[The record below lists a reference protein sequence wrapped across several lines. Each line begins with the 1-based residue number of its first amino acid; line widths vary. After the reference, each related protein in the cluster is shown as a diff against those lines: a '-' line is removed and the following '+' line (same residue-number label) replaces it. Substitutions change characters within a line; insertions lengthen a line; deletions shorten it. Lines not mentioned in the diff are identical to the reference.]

1 MATAGND
8 MNVALRVQTDLAQ
21 AAQEIKQLRAQLDAV
36 GTSAAKAAQGQTQ
49 GSASGTQAS
58 KENTKAAKETNAAL
72 QAQAQAARE
81 AAKAQQLA
89 AQQAAQAQKQ
99 AAKAAA
105 EATAELEKQRKAAEK
120 KALAEANAAAKAAA
134 KAGRTE
140 ANLKK
145 NADRMLPAQ
154 MTDIGVGLATGQ
166 SPLMV
171 ALQQGGQLKDMYG
184 GITPALTAVG
194 KATLALVNP
203 TTVALG
209 AVTAL
214 GAAWYQG
221 AKEGE
226 AFTAAIL
233 MNGNAAGTTT
243 SQLTS
248 TSQAVGRVTGS
259 YSLAIE
265 ATREL
270 AATGRVANAQ
280 LSLAAQATVGMAQV
294 GAAAVSDMTA
304 KFAELGKSPV
314 EASRKLN
321 EQYNY
326 LTASVYEQIKALEE
340 QGRKE
345 DAAALAQRTYAQA
358 MTDRVAEVKSQLNA
372 LGRAFNW
379 VGEQAGGM
387 WNAMKNIG
395 RASPLADQ
403 LAEAQKEYATL
414 VTAANN
420 SSKIAG
426 FFGIQGVDTTK
437 QARQEALAEVVRI
450 QKQITVEERKAATA
464 AQRASDSSA
473 RMTASDSWDA
483 RAKSLRKWDKQL
495 EDEIETIQKQ
505 GKLLGKT
512 EEAINT
518 QIAAA
523 RDKLTPKTATKVN
536 PVDTAFQTQLQQLTQ
551 ARAAAEQGLANAQ
564 ANVGSTQE
572 QATAKLEAWLSVN
585 QHALKL
591 DAVRIAQLRSL
602 AQQTD
607 AATEAAKTLQ
617 DARAR
622 AERIT
627 SGMASVD
634 SALAQATGR
643 TVDAE
648 IARIQER
655 YRKLRQDLQTEG
667 NTEGLVKLDKL
678 IDVETAKAQLQDLQ
692 RQVELVFGNQSRQE
706 QTLQLSVTAGLTSEL
721 DAKRQI
727 LEMNTRTADQIAA
740 LLPRMQELAAI
751 TGDPSM
757 AAGLADM
764 ELRVQGLRTQ
774 ANELKNTFS
783 DALGNSF
790 ANALESLAD
799 GTATLGDAVR
809 GFVADLAKG
818 MAQWASQQL
827 AMQAT
832 SSLMGMVGGGAQAAA
847 DAAGSAASSAAIT
860 AASATGAATLGAGIT
875 TGGSVAALE
884 MSSAITAAGTV
895 AAQTIATAMA
905 AAAASQAGSGIATG
919 LANMAGSGFSSGG
932 WTGPGGKFQPA
943 GIVHAGEFVHRQE
956 VVRQPGAM
964 AFLSEFNRVGMAA
977 LKGWQGYADGGLVVP
992 GAHSGV
998 PTSANFQP
1006 ATVNVG
1012 GSTVDNRL
1020 QLNLIDDPDRI
1031 ASMAFG
1037 SRQGQEAFTVMLSR
1051 NPAKFRQLLGV
1062 GN

>member
-1 MATAGND
+1 MATAGKQ
-8 MNVALRVQTDLAQ
+8 MEVALRVQADLAEALQ
-21 AAQEIKQLRAQLDAV
+21 QVKAMRAELDGMRNAGSRVNTASKAVEQLATTTKA
-36 GTSAAKAAQGQTQ
+36 TAKASQATAQADKAAT
-49 GSASGTQAS
+49 ATS
-58 KENTKAAKETNAAL
+58 KQRAAAAKETAAAL
-72 QAQAQAARE
+72 RAQAE
-81 AAKAQQLA
+81 
-89 AQQAAQAQKQ
+89 
-99 AAKAAA
+99 
-105 EATAELEKQRKAAEK
+105 AEK
-120 KALAEANAAAKAAA
+120 KALAEANKAAEAAAK
-134 KAGRTE
+134 E
-140 ANLKK
+140 ARKQANMRKQ
-145 NADRMLPAQ
+145 ADRMLPAQ
-154 MTDIGVGLATGQ
+154 MTDITVGLATGQ

-184 GITPALTAVG
+184 GVAPAIAAVT

-209 AVTAL
+209 AVAAL
-214 GAAWYQG
+214 GTAWYQG
-221 AKEGE
+221 AKESE

-294 GAAAVSDMTA
+294 GAAAVGEMTA

-314 EASRKLN
+314 QASRKLN

-358 MTDRVAEVKSQLNA
+358 MTDRVAEVKAQLNA

-387 WNAMKNIG
+387 WNAVKNIG

-450 QKQITVEERKAATA
+450 QKQITAEERKAANA
-464 AQRASDSSA
+464 AKQAADAQARIDASDA
-473 RMTASDSWDA
+473 WDGRKKRLRSW
-483 RAKSLRKWDKQL
+483 REQL
-495 EDEIETIQKQ
+495 ADEVKLIQEQ

-512 EEAINT
+512 QKEIDE
-518 QIAAA
+518 QLAAA
-523 RDKLTPKTATKVN
+523 REKYTPKTSGAN
-536 PVDTAFQTQLQQLTQ
+536 PVDSAFQAQLQQLTQ
-551 ARAAAEQGLANAQ
+551 ARAAAEQALANAQ
-564 ANVGSTQE
+564 ANVASSQE
-572 QATAKLEAWLSVN
+572 QATVKLQAWLSTN

-591 DAVRIAQLRSL
+591 DATRIAQLRSL

-607 AATEAAKTLQ
+607 AAVAATKALQ

-627 SGMASVD
+627 QGMASVD
-634 SALAQATGR
+634 AALAQATGR
-643 TVDAE
+643 AVDAE
-648 IARIQER
+648 IGRIKER
-655 YRKLRQDLQTEG
+655 YRKLREDLQAEGKTED
-667 NTEGLVKLDKL
+667 LVKLDRL
-678 IDVETAKAQLQDLQ
+678 IDIETARAQLQQLQ
-692 RQVELVFGNQSRQE
+692 REVEQVFSNHSRTEQS
-706 QTLQLSVTAGLTSEL
+706 LQLNVTAGLTSEL
-721 DAKRQI
+721 QAKRQI
-727 LEMNTRTADQIAA
+727 LDLNTRTADQIAA

-751 TGDPSM
+751 TGDPSL

-809 GFVADLAKG
+809 GFVADLASA
-818 MAQWASQQL
+818 MAQWAAQQL
-827 AMQAT
+827 AMR
-832 SSLMGMVGGGAQAAA
+832 
-847 DAAGSAASSAAIT
+847 AASSIMGMFGAGAG
-860 AASATGAATLGAGIT
+860 AASG
-875 TGGSVAALE
+875 
-884 MSSAITAAGTV
+884 
-895 AAQTIATAMA
+895 A
-905 AAAASQAGSGIATG
+905 AAAIP
-919 LANMAGSGFSSGG
+919 GFASGG
-932 WTGPGGKFQPA
+932 YTGPGGKYQPA
-943 GIVHAGEFVHRQE
+943 GVVHAGEFVNRQE
-956 VVRQPGAM
+956 VVRQPGAL

-977 LKGWQGYADGGLVVP
+977 LKGWQGYADGGLVVS

-998 PTSANFQP
+998 PTNANFQP

-1012 GSTVDNRL
+1012 GSTIDNRL

-1037 SRQGQEAFTVMLSR
+1037 SRQGEEAFTVMLSR

-1062 GN
+1062 

>member
-134 KAGRTE
+134 KAARTE
-140 ANLKK
+140 GNLKK

-209 AVTAL
+209 AVAAL
-214 GAAWYQG
+214 GTAWYQG
-221 AKEGE
+221 AKESE

-294 GAAAVSDMTA
+294 GAAAVGDMTT

-345 DAAALAQRTYAQA
+345 EAAALAQRTFGQA
-358 MTDRVAEVKSQLNA
+358 MVDRSNEVKAELNA
-372 LGRAFNW
+372 LGLAFNW
-379 VGEQAGGM
+379 MGEQAGWA
-387 WNAMKNIG
+387 WNKIKNIG
-395 RASPLADQ
+395 RADTGDEIIEA
-403 LAEAQKEYATL
+403 AQKQVDFLRKRLEIMQSRGLATGNL
-414 VTAANN
+414 GAKLAAAEGNLAAEQAKKTAN
-420 SSKIAG
+420 
-426 FFGIQGVDTTK
+426 
-437 QARQEALAEVVRI
+437 ELAA
-450 QKQITVEERKAATA
+450 QDKAAKA
-464 AQRASDSSA
+464 AREKETIA
-473 RMTASDSWDA
+473 ASDSWDA

-648 IARIQER
+648 IARIKER
-655 YRKLRQDLQTEG
+655 YRKLREDLQAEG

-809 GFVADLAKG
+809 GFVADLAKA
-818 MAQWASQQL
+818 MAQWAAQQL
-827 AMQAT
+827 AMR
-832 SSLMGMVGGGAQAAA
+832 
-847 DAAGSAASSAAIT
+847 AASSIM
-860 AASATGAATLGAGIT
+860 GMFG
-875 TGGSVAALE
+875 
-884 MSSAITAAGTV
+884 
-895 AAQTIATAMA
+895 ATAV
-905 AAAASQAGSGIATG
+905 
-919 LANMAGSGFSSGG
+919 GFSSGG
-932 WTGPGGKFQPA
+932 YTGHGGKYQPA
-943 GIVHAGEFVHRQE
+943 GTVHKGEFVHRQE
-956 VVRQPGAM
+956 VVRQPGAL

-1037 SRQGQEAFTVMLSR
+1037 SRQGEEAFTVMLSR

>member
-36 GTSAAKAAQGQTQ
+36 GTAGAKVGAGSKGLNQLGAASSAAAKATQTQ
-49 GSASGTQAS
+49 TQAS
-58 KENTKAAKETNAAL
+58 ISA
-72 QAQAQAARE
+72 
-81 AAKAQQLA
+81 
-89 AQQAAQAQKQ
+89 
-99 AAKAAA
+99 AAA
-105 EATAELEKQRKAAEK
+105 EKQRTTSTKGTTEALKAQAEAQR
-120 KALAEANAAAKAAA
+120 KALAEANKAAAAAAKAA
-134 KAGRTE
+134 RTE

-209 AVTAL
+209 AVAAL
-214 GAAWYQG
+214 GTAWYQG
-221 AKEGE
+221 AKESE

-294 GAAAVSDMTA
+294 GAAAVGDMTA

-358 MTDRVAEVKSQLNA
+358 MTERVAEVKSQLNA

-379 VGEQAGGM
+379 AGEQASGM

-414 VTAANN
+414 ATAANN

-437 QARQEALAEVVRI
+437 QARQEALAEVERI
-450 QKQITVEERKAATA
+450 QKQITAEERKAASA

-473 RMTASDSWDA
+473 RMDASDGWDA
-483 RAKSLRKWDKQL
+483 RAKSLRTWREQL
-495 EDEIETIQKQ
+495 ADETKKIKEQ
-505 GKLLGKT
+505 GALLGKT
-512 EEAINT
+512 QAEIDT

-523 RDKLTPKTATKVN
+523 RDKLTPKTATKSN

-591 DAVRIAQLRSL
+591 DAVRIVQLRSL

-607 AATEAAKTLQ
+607 AATEAAKALQ

-648 IARIQER
+648 IARIKER
-655 YRKLRQDLQTEG
+655 YRKLREDLQAEG

-706 QTLQLSVTAGLTSEL
+706 QTLQLSVTAGMTSEL

-727 LEMNTRTADQIAA
+727 LEMNTRTADQVAA

-774 ANELKNTFS
+774 ANELKNAFS

-809 GFVADLAKG
+809 GFVADLVKA
-818 MAQWASQQL
+818 MAQWAAQQL
-827 AMQAT
+827 AMR
-832 SSLMGMVGGGAQAAA
+832 
-847 DAAGSAASSAAIT
+847 AASSIM
-860 AASATGAATLGAGIT
+860 GMFG
-875 TGGSVAALE
+875 
-884 MSSAITAAGTV
+884 
-895 AAQTIATAMA
+895 ATAV
-905 AAAASQAGSGIATG
+905 
-919 LANMAGSGFSSGG
+919 GFSSGG
-932 WTGPGGKFQPA
+932 YTGHGGKYQPA
-943 GIVHAGEFVHRQE
+943 GTVHKGEFVHRQE
-956 VVRQPGAM
+956 VVRQPGAL
-964 AFLSEFNRVGMAA
+964 AFLSEFNRVGMDA
-977 LKGWQGYADGGLVVP
+977 LKGWQGYADGGLVVG

-1062 GN
+1062 

>member
-1 MATAGND
+1 MATAD
-8 MNVALRVQTDLAQ
+8 KQMEVALRVQADLAEALQ
-21 AAQEIKQLRAQLDAV
+21 QVKAMRAELDGMRNAGSRVNTASKAVEQLATTTKA
-36 GTSAAKAAQGQTQ
+36 TAKASQATAQADKAAT
-49 GSASGTQAS
+49 ATS
-58 KENTKAAKETNAAL
+58 KQRAAAAKETAAAL
-72 QAQAQAARE
+72 RAQAE
-81 AAKAQQLA
+81 
-89 AQQAAQAQKQ
+89 
-99 AAKAAA
+99 
-105 EATAELEKQRKAAEK
+105 AEK
-120 KALAEANAAAKAAA
+120 KALAEANKAAEAAAK
-134 KAGRTE
+134 E
-140 ANLKK
+140 ARKQANMRKQ
-145 NADRMLPAQ
+145 ADRMLPAQ
-154 MTDIGVGLATGQ
+154 MTDITVGLATGQ

-184 GITPALTAVG
+184 GVAPAIAAVT

-209 AVTAL
+209 AVAAL
-214 GAAWYQG
+214 GTAWYQG
-221 AKEGE
+221 AKESE

-233 MNGNAAGTTT
+233 MNGNAAGTTA

-294 GAAAVSDMTA
+294 GAAAVGDMTA

-321 EQYNY
+321 EQYHY

-358 MTDRVAEVKSQLNA
+358 MTDRVAEAKAQLNA
-372 LGRAFNW
+372 LGRAFHW

-395 RASPLADQ
+395 RVRPLADQ

-420 SSKIAG
+420 SAKIAG

-450 QKQITVEERKAATA
+450 QKLITAEERKAANA
-464 AQRASDSSA
+464 AKQAADAQARMDASDA
-473 RMTASDSWDA
+473 WDG
-483 RAKSLRKWDKQL
+483 RAKSLRTWREQL
-495 EDEIETIQKQ
+495 ADETKKIKEQ
-505 GKLLGKT
+505 GALLGKT
-512 EEAINT
+512 QTEIDA
-518 QIAAA
+518 QIAAF

-536 PVDTAFQTQLQQLTQ
+536 PVDSAFQAQLQQLTQ
-551 ARAAAEQGLANAQ
+551 ARAAAEQALANAQ
-564 ANVGSTQE
+564 ANVASSQE
-572 QATAKLEAWLSVN
+572 QATVKLQAWLSTN

-591 DAVRIAQLRSL
+591 DATRIAQLRSL

-607 AATEAAKTLQ
+607 AAVAATKALQ

-627 SGMASVD
+627 QGMASVD
-634 SALAQATGR
+634 AALAQATGR
-643 TVDAE
+643 AVDAE
-648 IARIQER
+648 IGRIKER
-655 YRKLRQDLQTEG
+655 YRKLREDLQAEGKTED
-667 NTEGLVKLDKL
+667 LIKLDRL
-678 IDVETAKAQLQDLQ
+678 IDIETARAQLQQLQ
-692 RQVELVFGNQSRQE
+692 REVEQVFSNHSRTEQS
-706 QTLQLSVTAGLTSEL
+706 LQLNVTAGLTSEL
-721 DAKRQI
+721 QAKRQI
-727 LEMNTRTADQIAA
+727 LDLNTRTADQVSA

-751 TGDPSM
+751 TGDPSL

-774 ANELKNTFS
+774 ANELKNAFS

-809 GFVADLAKG
+809 GFVADLAKA
-818 MAQWASQQL
+818 MSQWAAQQL
-827 AMQAT
+827 AMR
-832 SSLMGMVGGGAQAAA
+832 
-847 DAAGSAASSAAIT
+847 AASSIM
-860 AASATGAATLGAGIT
+860 GMFG
-875 TGGSVAALE
+875 
-884 MSSAITAAGTV
+884 
-895 AAQTIATAMA
+895 ATAV
-905 AAAASQAGSGIATG
+905 
-919 LANMAGSGFSSGG
+919 GFSSGG
-932 WTGPGGKFQPA
+932 YTGHGGKYQPA
-943 GIVHAGEFVHRQE
+943 GTVHKGEFVHRQE
-956 VVRQPGAM
+956 VVRQPGAL

-1012 GSTVDNRL
+1012 GSTIDNRL

-1037 SRQGQEAFTVMLSR
+1037 SRQGEEAFTVMLSR

-1062 GN
+1062 

>member
-36 GTSAAKAAQGQTQ
+36 GTAGAKVGAGTKGLNQLGAASSAAAKASQTQ
-49 GSASGTQAS
+49 TQAS
-58 KENTKAAKETNAAL
+58 ASA
-72 QAQAQAARE
+72 
-81 AAKAQQLA
+81 
-89 AQQAAQAQKQ
+89 
-99 AAKAAA
+99 AAA
-105 EATAELEKQRKAAEK
+105 EKQRTTSTKGTTEALKAQAEAQR
-120 KALAEANAAAKAAA
+120 KALAEANKAAAAAAKAA
-134 KAGRTE
+134 RTE

-209 AVTAL
+209 AVAAL
-214 GAAWYQG
+214 GTAWYQG
-221 AKEGE
+221 AKESE

-248 TSQAVGRVTGS
+248 TSQAVGRFTGS

-294 GAAAVSDMTA
+294 GAAAVGDMTA

-450 QKQITVEERKAATA
+450 QKLITAEERKAATA

-473 RMTASDSWDA
+473 RMDASDGWDA
-483 RAKSLRKWDKQL
+483 RAKSLRTWREQL
-495 EDEIETIQKQ
+495 ADETKKIKEQ
-505 GKLLGKT
+505 GALLGKT
-512 EEAINT
+512 QTEIDA

-655 YRKLRQDLQTEG
+655 YRKLRQDLQAEG
-667 NTEGLVKLDKL
+667 NTEGLLKLDKL

-706 QTLQLSVTAGLTSEL
+706 QTLQLSVTAGMTSEL

-809 GFVADLAKG
+809 GFVADLAKA
-818 MAQWASQQL
+818 MAQWAAQQL
-827 AMQAT
+827 AMR
-832 SSLMGMVGGGAQAAA
+832 
-847 DAAGSAASSAAIT
+847 AASSIM
-860 AASATGAATLGAGIT
+860 GMFG
-875 TGGSVAALE
+875 
-884 MSSAITAAGTV
+884 
-895 AAQTIATAMA
+895 ATAV
-905 AAAASQAGSGIATG
+905 
-919 LANMAGSGFSSGG
+919 GFSSGG
-932 WTGPGGKFQPA
+932 YTGHGGKYQPA
-943 GIVHAGEFVHRQE
+943 GTVHKGEFVHRQE
-956 VVRQPGAM
+956 VVRQPGAL

-1037 SRQGQEAFTVMLSR
+1037 SRQGEEAFTVMLSR

>member
-1 MATAGND
+1 ME
-8 MNVALRVQTDLAQ
+8 VALRVQADLAEALQ
-21 AAQEIKQLRAQLDAV
+21 QVKAMRAELDGMRNAGSRVNTASKAVEQLATTTKA
-36 GTSAAKAAQGQTQ
+36 TAKASQATAQADKAAT
-49 GSASGTQAS
+49 ATS
-58 KENTKAAKETNAAL
+58 KQRAAAAKETAAAL
-72 QAQAQAARE
+72 RAQAE
-81 AAKAQQLA
+81 
-89 AQQAAQAQKQ
+89 
-99 AAKAAA
+99 
-105 EATAELEKQRKAAEK
+105 AEK
-120 KALAEANAAAKAAA
+120 KALAEANKAAEAAAK
-134 KAGRTE
+134 E
-140 ANLKK
+140 ARKQANMRKQ
-145 NADRMLPAQ
+145 ADRMLPAQ
-154 MTDIGVGLATGQ
+154 MTDITVGLATGQ

-184 GITPALTAVG
+184 GVAPAIAAVT

-209 AVTAL
+209 AVAAL
-214 GAAWYQG
+214 GTAWYQG
-221 AKEGE
+221 AKESE

-248 TSQAVGRVTGS
+248 TAQAVGRVTGS

-294 GAAAVSDMTA
+294 GAAAVGDMTA

-314 EASRKLN
+314 EASRKFN
-321 EQYNY
+321 EQYHY

-358 MTDRVAEVKSQLNA
+358 MTDRVAEVKRELNG
-372 LGRAFNW
+372 LGRALNW
-379 VGEQAGGM
+379 VSEQAGGM
-387 WNAMKNIG
+387 WDALKNIG
-395 RASPLADQ
+395 RSSTLQEQLAD
-403 LAEAQKEYATL
+403 LQKDYATL
-414 VTAANN
+414 VKGANN
-420 SSKIAG
+420 SAKIFG
-426 FFGIQGVDTTK
+426 FFGLDVDTTK
-437 QARQEALAEVVRI
+437 SARAEVLAQIAELQR
-450 QKQITVEERKAATA
+450 QITAEERKAANA
-464 AQRASDSSA
+464 AKQAADAQARMDASDA
-473 RMTASDSWDA
+473 WDG
-483 RAKSLRKWDKQL
+483 RAKSLRTWREQL
-495 EDEIETIQKQ
+495 ADETKKIKEQ
-505 GKLLGKT
+505 GALLGKT
-512 EEAINT
+512 QTEIDA
-518 QIAAA
+518 QIAAF

-536 PVDTAFQTQLQQLTQ
+536 PVDSAFQAQLQQLTQ
-551 ARAAAEQGLANAQ
+551 ARAAAEQALANAQ
-564 ANVGSTQE
+564 ANVASSQE
-572 QATAKLEAWLSVN
+572 QATVKLQAWLSTN

-591 DAVRIAQLRSL
+591 DATRIAQLRSL

-607 AATEAAKTLQ
+607 AAVAATKALQ

-627 SGMASVD
+627 QGMASVD
-634 SALAQATGR
+634 AALAQATGR
-643 TVDAE
+643 AVDAE
-648 IARIQER
+648 IGRIKER
-655 YRKLRQDLQTEG
+655 YRKLREDLQAEGKTED
-667 NTEGLVKLDKL
+667 LIKLDRL
-678 IDVETAKAQLQDLQ
+678 IDIETARAQLQQLQ
-692 RQVELVFGNQSRQE
+692 REVEQVFSNHSRTEQS
-706 QTLQLSVTAGLTSEL
+706 LQLNVTAGLTSEL
-721 DAKRQI
+721 QAKRQI
-727 LEMNTRTADQIAA
+727 LDLNTRTADQVSA

-751 TGDPSM
+751 TGDPSL

-774 ANELKNTFS
+774 ANELKNAFS

-809 GFVADLAKG
+809 GFVADLAKA
-818 MAQWASQQL
+818 MSQWAAQQL
-827 AMQAT
+827 AMR
-832 SSLMGMVGGGAQAAA
+832 
-847 DAAGSAASSAAIT
+847 AASSIM
-860 AASATGAATLGAGIT
+860 GMFG
-875 TGGSVAALE
+875 
-884 MSSAITAAGTV
+884 
-895 AAQTIATAMA
+895 ATAV
-905 AAAASQAGSGIATG
+905 
-919 LANMAGSGFSSGG
+919 GFSSGG
-932 WTGPGGKFQPA
+932 YTGHGGKYQPA
-943 GIVHAGEFVHRQE
+943 GTVHKGEFVHRQE
-956 VVRQPGAM
+956 VVRQPGAL

-1012 GSTVDNRL
+1012 GSTIDNRL

-1037 SRQGQEAFTVMLSR
+1037 SRQGEEAFTVMLSR

-1062 GN
+1062 

>member
-1 MATAGND
+1 MATAD
-8 MNVALRVQTDLAQ
+8 KQMEVALRVQADLAEALQ
-21 AAQEIKQLRAQLDAV
+21 QVKAMRAELDGMRNAGSRVNTASKAVEQLATTTKA
-36 GTSAAKAAQGQTQ
+36 TAKASQATAQADKAAT
-49 GSASGTQAS
+49 ATS
-58 KENTKAAKETNAAL
+58 KQRAAAAKETAAAL
-72 QAQAQAARE
+72 RAQAE
-81 AAKAQQLA
+81 
-89 AQQAAQAQKQ
+89 
-99 AAKAAA
+99 
-105 EATAELEKQRKAAEK
+105 AEK
-120 KALAEANAAAKAAA
+120 KALAEANKAAEAAAK
-134 KAGRTE
+134 E
-140 ANLKK
+140 ARKQANMRKQ
-145 NADRMLPAQ
+145 ADRMLPAQ
-154 MTDIGVGLATGQ
+154 MTDITVGLATGQ

-184 GITPALTAVG
+184 GVAPAIAAVT

-209 AVTAL
+209 AVAAL
-214 GAAWYQG
+214 GTAWYQG
-221 AKEGE
+221 AKESE

-294 GAAAVSDMTA
+294 GAAAVGDMTA

-321 EQYNY
+321 EQYHY

-358 MTDRVAEVKSQLNA
+358 MTDRVAEAKAQLNA
-372 LGRAFNW
+372 LGRAFHW

-395 RASPLADQ
+395 RVRPLADQ

-420 SSKIAG
+420 SAKIAG

-450 QKQITVEERKAATA
+450 QKLITAEERKAANA
-464 AQRASDSSA
+464 AKQAADAQA
-473 RMTASDSWDA
+473 RMEASDSWDA
-483 RAKSLRKWDKQL
+483 RAKSLRTWREQL
-495 EDEIETIQKQ
+495 ADETKKIKEQ
-505 GKLLGKT
+505 GALLGKT
-512 EEAINT
+512 QAEIDA
-518 QIAAA
+518 QIAAV
-523 RDKLTPKTATKVN
+523 RDKLTPQTATKVN

-572 QATAKLEAWLSVN
+572 QATVKLQAWLSTN

-591 DAVRIAQLRSL
+591 DATRIAQLRSL

-607 AATEAAKTLQ
+607 AAVAATKALQ

-648 IARIQER
+648 IARIKER
-655 YRKLRQDLQTEG
+655 YRKLRQDLQAEG

-692 RQVELVFGNQSRQE
+692 RQVELIFGSQSRQE
-706 QTLQLSVTAGLTSEL
+706 HTLQLSVTAGLTSEL

-774 ANELKNTFS
+774 ANELKNAFS

-809 GFVADLAKG
+809 GFVADLAKA
-818 MAQWASQQL
+818 MSQWAAQQL
-827 AMQAT
+827 AMR
-832 SSLMGMVGGGAQAAA
+832 
-847 DAAGSAASSAAIT
+847 AASSIM
-860 AASATGAATLGAGIT
+860 GMFG
-875 TGGSVAALE
+875 
-884 MSSAITAAGTV
+884 
-895 AAQTIATAMA
+895 ATAV
-905 AAAASQAGSGIATG
+905 
-919 LANMAGSGFSSGG
+919 GFSSGG
-932 WTGPGGKFQPA
+932 YTGHGGKYQPA
-943 GIVHAGEFVHRQE
+943 GTVHKGEFVHRQE
-956 VVRQPGAM
+956 VVRQPGAL

-1012 GSTVDNRL
+1012 GSTIDNRL

-1037 SRQGQEAFTVMLSR
+1037 SRQGEEAFTVMLSR

-1062 GN
+1062 

>member
-1 MATAGND
+1 MATAGKQ
-8 MNVALRVQTDLAQ
+8 MEVALRVQADLAEALQ
-21 AAQEIKQLRAQLDAV
+21 QVKAMRAELDGMRNAGSRVNTASKAVEQLATTTKA
-36 GTSAAKAAQGQTQ
+36 TAKASQATAQADKAAT
-49 GSASGTQAS
+49 ATS
-58 KENTKAAKETNAAL
+58 KQRAAAAKETAAAL
-72 QAQAQAARE
+72 RAQAE
-81 AAKAQQLA
+81 
-89 AQQAAQAQKQ
+89 
-99 AAKAAA
+99 
-105 EATAELEKQRKAAEK
+105 AEK
-120 KALAEANAAAKAAA
+120 KALAEANKAAEAAAK
-134 KAGRTE
+134 E
-140 ANLKK
+140 ARKQANMRKQ
-145 NADRMLPAQ
+145 ADRMLPAQ
-154 MTDIGVGLATGQ
+154 MTDITVGLATGQ

-184 GITPALTAVG
+184 GVAPAIAAVT

-209 AVTAL
+209 AVAAL
-214 GAAWYQG
+214 GTAWYQG
-221 AKEGE
+221 AKESE

-233 MNGNAAGTTT
+233 MNGNAAGTTA

-294 GAAAVSDMTA
+294 GAAAVGDMTA

-321 EQYNY
+321 EQYHY

-358 MTDRVAEVKSQLNA
+358 MTDRVAEAKAQLNA

-387 WNAMKNIG
+387 WNAVKNIG

-450 QKQITVEERKAATA
+450 QKQITAEERKAATA

-473 RMTASDSWDA
+473 RMEASDSWDA
-483 RAKSLRKWDKQL
+483 RAKSLRTWREQL
-495 EDEIETIQKQ
+495 ADETKKIKEQ
-505 GKLLGKT
+505 GALLGKT
-512 EEAINT
+512 QAEIDA
-518 QIAAA
+518 QIAAV

-607 AATEAAKTLQ
+607 AATEATKTLQ

-648 IARIQER
+648 IARIKER
-655 YRKLRQDLQTEG
+655 YRKLRQDLQAEG
-667 NTEGLVKLDKL
+667 NTEDLVKLDRL
-678 IDVETAKAQLQDLQ
+678 IDIETARAQLQQLQ
-692 RQVELVFGNQSRQE
+692 REVEQVFSNHSRTEQS
-706 QTLQLSVTAGLTSEL
+706 LQLNVTAGLTSEL
-721 DAKRQI
+721 QAKRQI
-727 LEMNTRTADQIAA
+727 LDLNTRTADQVSA

-809 GFVADLAKG
+809 GFVADLVKA
-818 MAQWASQQL
+818 MAQWAAQQL
-827 AMQAT
+827 AMR
-832 SSLMGMVGGGAQAAA
+832 
-847 DAAGSAASSAAIT
+847 AASSIM
-860 AASATGAATLGAGIT
+860 GMFG
-875 TGGSVAALE
+875 
-884 MSSAITAAGTV
+884 
-895 AAQTIATAMA
+895 ATAV
-905 AAAASQAGSGIATG
+905 
-919 LANMAGSGFSSGG
+919 GFSSGG
-932 WTGPGGKFQPA
+932 YTGHGGKYQPA
-943 GIVHAGEFVHRQE
+943 GTVHKGEFVHRQE
-956 VVRQPGAM
+956 VVRQPGAL

-977 LKGWQGYADGGLVVP
+977 LKSWQGYADGGLVVP

-1012 GSTVDNRL
+1012 GSTIDNRL

-1037 SRQGQEAFTVMLSR
+1037 SRQGEEAFTVMLSR

-1062 GN
+1062 

>member
-1 MATAGND
+1 MATAGKQ
-8 MNVALRVQTDLAQ
+8 MEVALRVQADLAEALQ
-21 AAQEIKQLRAQLDAV
+21 QVKAMRAELDGMRNAGSRVNTASKAVEQLATTTKA
-36 GTSAAKAAQGQTQ
+36 TAKASQATAQADKAAT
-49 GSASGTQAS
+49 ATS
-58 KENTKAAKETNAAL
+58 KQRAAAAKETAAAL
-72 QAQAQAARE
+72 RAQAE
-81 AAKAQQLA
+81 
-89 AQQAAQAQKQ
+89 
-99 AAKAAA
+99 
-105 EATAELEKQRKAAEK
+105 AEK
-120 KALAEANAAAKAAA
+120 KALAEANKAAEAAAK
-134 KAGRTE
+134 E
-140 ANLKK
+140 ARKQANMRKQ
-145 NADRMLPAQ
+145 ADRMLPAQ
-154 MTDIGVGLATGQ
+154 MTDITVGLATGQ

-184 GITPALTAVG
+184 GVAPAIAAVT

-209 AVTAL
+209 AVAAL
-214 GAAWYQG
+214 GTAWYQG
-221 AKEGE
+221 AKESE

-294 GAAAVSDMTA
+294 GAAAVGDMTA

-358 MTDRVAEVKSQLNA
+358 MTDRVAEAKAQLNA
-372 LGRAFNW
+372 LGRAFHW

-395 RASPLADQ
+395 RVRPLADQ

-420 SSKIAG
+420 SAKIAG

-450 QKQITVEERKAATA
+450 QKLITAEERKAANA
-464 AQRASDSSA
+464 AKQAADAQARIDASDA
-473 RMTASDSWDA
+473 WDGRKKRLRSW
-483 RAKSLRKWDKQL
+483 REQL
-495 EDEIETIQKQ
+495 ADEVKLIQEQ

-512 EEAINT
+512 QKEIDE
-518 QIAAA
+518 QLAAA
-523 RDKLTPKTATKVN
+523 REKYTPKTSGAN
-536 PVDTAFQTQLQQLTQ
+536 PVDSAFQAQLQQLTQ
-551 ARAAAEQGLANAQ
+551 ARAAAEQALANAQ
-564 ANVGSTQE
+564 ANVASSQE
-572 QATAKLEAWLSVN
+572 QATVKLQAWLSTN

-591 DAVRIAQLRSL
+591 DATRIAQLRSL

-607 AATEAAKTLQ
+607 AAVAATKALQ

-627 SGMASVD
+627 QGMASVD
-634 SALAQATGR
+634 AALAQATGR
-643 TVDAE
+643 AVDAE
-648 IARIQER
+648 IGRIKER
-655 YRKLRQDLQTEG
+655 YRKLREDLQAEGKTED
-667 NTEGLVKLDKL
+667 LVKLDRL
-678 IDVETAKAQLQDLQ
+678 IDIETARAQLQQLQ
-692 RQVELVFGNQSRQE
+692 REVEQVFSNHSRTEQS
-706 QTLQLSVTAGLTSEL
+706 LQLNVTAGLTSEL
-721 DAKRQI
+721 QAKRQI
-727 LEMNTRTADQIAA
+727 LDLNTRTADQVSA

-751 TGDPSM
+751 TGDPSL

-809 GFVADLAKG
+809 GFVADLASA
-818 MAQWASQQL
+818 MAQWAAQQL
-827 AMQAT
+827 AMR
-832 SSLMGMVGGGAQAAA
+832 
-847 DAAGSAASSAAIT
+847 AASSIMGMFGAGAG
-860 AASATGAATLGAGIT
+860 AASG
-875 TGGSVAALE
+875 
-884 MSSAITAAGTV
+884 
-895 AAQTIATAMA
+895 A
-905 AAAASQAGSGIATG
+905 AAAIP
-919 LANMAGSGFSSGG
+919 GFASGG
-932 WTGPGGKFQPA
+932 YTGPGGKYQPA
-943 GIVHAGEFVHRQE
+943 GVVHAGEFVNRQE
-956 VVRQPGAM
+956 VVRQPGAL

-1012 GSTVDNRL
+1012 GSTIDNRL

-1037 SRQGQEAFTVMLSR
+1037 SRQGEEAFTVMLSR

-1062 GN
+1062 

>member
-1 MATAGND
+1 MATAGKQ
-8 MNVALRVQTDLAQ
+8 MEVALRVQADLAEALQ
-21 AAQEIKQLRAQLDAV
+21 QVKAMRAELDGMRNAGSRVNTASKAVEQLATTTKA
-36 GTSAAKAAQGQTQ
+36 TAKASQATAQADKAAT
-49 GSASGTQAS
+49 ATS
-58 KENTKAAKETNAAL
+58 KQRAAAAKETAAAL
-72 QAQAQAARE
+72 RAQAE
-81 AAKAQQLA
+81 
-89 AQQAAQAQKQ
+89 
-99 AAKAAA
+99 
-105 EATAELEKQRKAAEK
+105 AEK
-120 KALAEANAAAKAAA
+120 KALAEANKAAEAAAK
-134 KAGRTE
+134 E
-140 ANLKK
+140 ARKQANMRKQ
-145 NADRMLPAQ
+145 ADRMLPAQ
-154 MTDIGVGLATGQ
+154 MTDITVGLATGQ

-184 GITPALTAVG
+184 GVAPAIAAVT

-209 AVTAL
+209 AVAAL
-214 GAAWYQG
+214 GTAWYQG
-221 AKEGE
+221 AKESE

-233 MNGNAAGTTT
+233 MNGNAAGTTA

-294 GAAAVSDMTA
+294 GAAAVGDMTA

-358 MTDRVAEVKSQLNA
+358 MTDRVAEAKAQLNA
-372 LGRAFNW
+372 LGRAFHW

-395 RASPLADQ
+395 RVRPLADQ

-420 SSKIAG
+420 SAKIAG

-450 QKQITVEERKAATA
+450 QKLITAEERKAATA

-473 RMTASDSWDA
+473 RMEASDSWDA
-483 RAKSLRKWDKQL
+483 RAKSLRTWREQL
-495 EDEIETIQKQ
+495 ADETKKIKEQ
-505 GKLLGKT
+505 GALLGKT
-512 EEAINT
+512 QAEIDA
-518 QIAAA
+518 QIAAV
-523 RDKLTPKTATKVN
+523 RDKLTPQTATKVN

-607 AATEAAKTLQ
+607 AATEATKTLQ

-648 IARIQER
+648 IARIKER
-655 YRKLRQDLQTEG
+655 YRKLRQDLHAEG

-692 RQVELVFGNQSRQE
+692 RQVELIFGSQSRQE
-706 QTLQLSVTAGLTSEL
+706 HTLQLSVTAGLTSEL

-809 GFVADLAKG
+809 GFVADLASA
-818 MAQWASQQL
+818 MAQWAAQQL
-827 AMQAT
+827 AMR
-832 SSLMGMVGGGAQAAA
+832 
-847 DAAGSAASSAAIT
+847 AASSIMGMFGAGAG
-860 AASATGAATLGAGIT
+860 AASG
-875 TGGSVAALE
+875 
-884 MSSAITAAGTV
+884 
-895 AAQTIATAMA
+895 A
-905 AAAASQAGSGIATG
+905 AAAIP
-919 LANMAGSGFSSGG
+919 GFASGG
-932 WTGPGGKFQPA
+932 YTGPGGKYQPA
-943 GIVHAGEFVHRQE
+943 GVVHAGEFVNRQE
-956 VVRQPGAM
+956 VVRQPGAL

-1012 GSTVDNRL
+1012 GSTIDNRL

-1037 SRQGQEAFTVMLSR
+1037 SRQGEEAFTVMLSR

-1062 GN
+1062 

>member
-1 MATAGND
+1 MATAGKQ
-8 MNVALRVQTDLAQ
+8 MEVALRVQADLAEALQ
-21 AAQEIKQLRAQLDAV
+21 QVKAMRAELDGMRNAGSRVNTASKAVEQLAATTKA
-36 GTSAAKAAQGQTQ
+36 TAKASQATAQADKAAT
-49 GSASGTQAS
+49 ATS
-58 KENTKAAKETNAAL
+58 KQRAAAAKETAAAL
-72 QAQAQAARE
+72 RAQAE
-81 AAKAQQLA
+81 
-89 AQQAAQAQKQ
+89 
-99 AAKAAA
+99 
-105 EATAELEKQRKAAEK
+105 AEK
-120 KALAEANAAAKAAA
+120 KALAEANKAAEAAAK
-134 KAGRTE
+134 E
-140 ANLKK
+140 ARKQANMRKQ
-145 NADRMLPAQ
+145 ADRMLPAQ
-154 MTDIGVGLATGQ
+154 MTDITVGLATGQ

-184 GITPALTAVG
+184 GVAPAIAAVT

-209 AVTAL
+209 AVAAL
-214 GAAWYQG
+214 GTAWYQG
-221 AKEGE
+221 AKESE

-248 TSQAVGRVTGS
+248 TAQAVGRVTGS

-294 GAAAVSDMTA
+294 GAAAVGDMTA

-314 EASRKLN
+314 EASRKFN
-321 EQYNY
+321 EQYHY

-358 MTDRVAEVKSQLNA
+358 MTDRVAEVKRELNG
-372 LGRAFNW
+372 LGRALNW
-379 VGEQAGGM
+379 VSEQAGGM
-387 WNAMKNIG
+387 WDALKNIG
-395 RASPLADQ
+395 RSSTLQEQLAD
-403 LAEAQKEYATL
+403 LQKDYATL
-414 VTAANN
+414 VKGANN
-420 SSKIAG
+420 SAKIFG
-426 FFGIQGVDTTK
+426 FFGLDVDTTK
-437 QARQEALAEVVRI
+437 SARAEVLAQIAELQR
-450 QKQITVEERKAATA
+450 QITAEERKAANA
-464 AQRASDSSA
+464 AKQAADAQARIDASDA
-473 RMTASDSWDA
+473 WDGRKKRLRSW
-483 RAKSLRKWDKQL
+483 REQL
-495 EDEIETIQKQ
+495 ADEVKLIQEQ

-512 EEAINT
+512 QKEIDE
-518 QIAAA
+518 QLAAA
-523 RDKLTPKTATKVN
+523 REKYTPKTSGAN
-536 PVDTAFQTQLQQLTQ
+536 PVDSAFQAQLQQLTQ
-551 ARAAAEQGLANAQ
+551 ARAAAEQTLANAQ
-564 ANVGSTQE
+564 ANVASSQE
-572 QATAKLEAWLSVN
+572 QATVKLQAWLSTN

-591 DAVRIAQLRSL
+591 DATRIAQLRSL

-607 AATEAAKTLQ
+607 AAVAATKALQ

-627 SGMASVD
+627 QGMASVD
-634 SALAQATGR
+634 AALAQATGR
-643 TVDAE
+643 AVDAE
-648 IARIQER
+648 IGRIKER
-655 YRKLRQDLQTEG
+655 YRKLREDLQAEGKTED
-667 NTEGLVKLDKL
+667 LVKLDRL
-678 IDVETAKAQLQDLQ
+678 IDIETARAQLQQLQ
-692 RQVELVFGNQSRQE
+692 REVEQVFSNHSRTEQS
-706 QTLQLSVTAGLTSEL
+706 LQLNVTAGLTSEL
-721 DAKRQI
+721 QAKRQI
-727 LEMNTRTADQIAA
+727 LDLNTRTADQVSA

-751 TGDPSM
+751 TGDPSL

-809 GFVADLAKG
+809 GFVADLAKA
-818 MAQWASQQL
+818 MAQWAAQQL
-827 AMQAT
+827 AMR
-832 SSLMGMVGGGAQAAA
+832 
-847 DAAGSAASSAAIT
+847 AASSIMGMFGAGAG
-860 AASATGAATLGAGIT
+860 AASG
-875 TGGSVAALE
+875 
-884 MSSAITAAGTV
+884 
-895 AAQTIATAMA
+895 A
-905 AAAASQAGSGIATG
+905 AAAIP
-919 LANMAGSGFSSGG
+919 GFASGG
-932 WTGPGGKFQPA
+932 YTGPGGKYQPA
-943 GIVHAGEFVHRQE
+943 GVVHAGEFVNRQE
-956 VVRQPGAM
+956 VVRQPGAL

-1012 GSTVDNRL
+1012 GSTIDNRL

-1037 SRQGQEAFTVMLSR
+1037 SRQGEEAFTVMLSR

-1062 GN
+1062 

>member
-1 MATAGND
+1 MATAGKN
-8 MNVALRVQTDLAQ
+8 MEVALRVHADMAQAVQQLKAVRAELDAMRDASSKVGTASKSMGQLGTATQTTAKASQTAASAAKQHTTAVRETTDALKAQ
-21 AAQEIKQLRAQLDAV
+21 AA
-36 GTSAAKAAQGQTQ
+36 
-49 GSASGTQAS
+49 
-58 KENTKAAKETNAAL
+58 
-72 QAQAQAARE
+72 
-81 AAKAQQLA
+81 
-89 AQQAAQAQKQ
+89 
-99 AAKAAA
+99 
-105 EATAELEKQRKAAEK
+105 AEK
-120 KALAEANAAAKAAA
+120 AALAEANKAAA
-134 KAGRTE
+134 AANKAARTQQ
-140 ANLKK
+140 NLRK

-294 GAAAVSDMTA
+294 GAAAVGDMTA

-345 DAAALAQRTYAQA
+345 EAAALAQRTYAQA

-450 QKQITVEERKAATA
+450 QKLITAEERKAATA

-627 SGMASVD
+627 SGMANVD
-634 SALAQATGR
+634 TALAQATGR

-648 IARIQER
+648 MARITER
-655 YRKLRQDLQTEG
+655 YRKLREDLAAEG
-667 NTEGLVKLDKL
+667 NTEGLIKLDRL
-678 IDVETAKAQLQDLQ
+678 VDIEGARAQLQELQ
-692 RQVELVFGNQSRQE
+692 REVEQVFSGQSRQE
-706 QTLQLSVTAGLTSEL
+706 QSLQLNVTAGLTSEL

-809 GFVADLAKG
+809 GFVADLAKA
-818 MAQWASQQL
+818 MAQWAAQQL
-827 AMQAT
+827 AMR
-832 SSLMGMVGGGAQAAA
+832 
-847 DAAGSAASSAAIT
+847 AASSIM
-860 AASATGAATLGAGIT
+860 GMFG
-875 TGGSVAALE
+875 
-884 MSSAITAAGTV
+884 
-895 AAQTIATAMA
+895 ATAV
-905 AAAASQAGSGIATG
+905 
-919 LANMAGSGFSSGG
+919 GFSSGG
-932 WTGPGGKFQPA
+932 YTGHGGKYQPA
-943 GIVHAGEFVHRQE
+943 GTVHKGEFVHRQE
-956 VVRQPGAM
+956 VVRQPGAL

-1037 SRQGQEAFTVMLSR
+1037 SRQGEEAFTVMLSR

>member
-294 GAAAVSDMTA
+294 GAAAVGDMTT

-345 DAAALAQRTYAQA
+345 EAAALAQRTFGQA
-358 MTDRVAEVKSQLNA
+358 MVDRSNEVKAELNA
-372 LGRAFNW
+372 LGLAFNW
-379 VGEQAGGM
+379 MGEQAGWA
-387 WNAMKNIG
+387 WNKIKNIG
-395 RASPLADQ
+395 RADTGDEIIEA
-403 LAEAQKEYATL
+403 AQKQVDFLRKRLEIMQSRGLATGNL
-414 VTAANN
+414 GAKLAAAEGNLAAEQAKKTAN
-420 SSKIAG
+420 
-426 FFGIQGVDTTK
+426 
-437 QARQEALAEVVRI
+437 ELAA
-450 QKQITVEERKAATA
+450 QDKAAKA
-464 AQRASDSSA
+464 AREKETIA
-473 RMTASDSWDA
+473 ASDSWDA

-648 IARIQER
+648 IARIKER
-655 YRKLRQDLQTEG
+655 YRKLREDLQAED

-809 GFVADLAKG
+809 GFVADLAKA
-818 MAQWASQQL
+818 MAQWAAQQL
-827 AMQAT
+827 AMR
-832 SSLMGMVGGGAQAAA
+832 
-847 DAAGSAASSAAIT
+847 AASSIM
-860 AASATGAATLGAGIT
+860 GMFG
-875 TGGSVAALE
+875 
-884 MSSAITAAGTV
+884 
-895 AAQTIATAMA
+895 ATAV
-905 AAAASQAGSGIATG
+905 
-919 LANMAGSGFSSGG
+919 GFSSGG
-932 WTGPGGKFQPA
+932 YTGHGGKYQPA
-943 GIVHAGEFVHRQE
+943 GTVHKGEFVHRQE
-956 VVRQPGAM
+956 VVRQPGAL

-1037 SRQGQEAFTVMLSR
+1037 SRQGEEAFTVMLSR

>member
-1 MATAGND
+1 MATAGKQ
-8 MNVALRVQTDLAQ
+8 MEVALRVQADLAEALQ
-21 AAQEIKQLRAQLDAV
+21 QVKAMRAELDGMRNAGSRVNTASKAVEQLATTTKA
-36 GTSAAKAAQGQTQ
+36 TAKASQATAQADKAAT
-49 GSASGTQAS
+49 ATS
-58 KENTKAAKETNAAL
+58 KQRAAAAKETAAAL
-72 QAQAQAARE
+72 RAQAE
-81 AAKAQQLA
+81 
-89 AQQAAQAQKQ
+89 
-99 AAKAAA
+99 
-105 EATAELEKQRKAAEK
+105 AEK
-120 KALAEANAAAKAAA
+120 KALAEANKAAEAAAK
-134 KAGRTE
+134 E
-140 ANLKK
+140 ARKQANMRKQ
-145 NADRMLPAQ
+145 ADRMLPAQ

-203 TTVALG
+203 TTLALG
-209 AVTAL
+209 AVAAL
-214 GAAWYQG
+214 GTAWYQG
-221 AKEGE
+221 AKESE

-248 TSQAVGRVTGS
+248 ASQAVGRVTGS

-294 GAAAVSDMTA
+294 GAAAVGEMTA
-304 KFAELGKSPV
+304 KFSELGKSPV

-358 MTDRVAEVKSQLNA
+358 MTDRVAEVKAQLNA

-387 WNAMKNIG
+387 WNAVKNIG

-450 QKQITVEERKAATA
+450 QKQITAEERKAATA

-473 RMTASDSWDA
+473 RMEASDSWDA
-483 RAKSLRKWDKQL
+483 RAKSLRTWREQL
-495 EDEIETIQKQ
+495 ADETKKIKEQ
-505 GKLLGKT
+505 GALLGKT
-512 EEAINT
+512 QAEIDA
-518 QIAAA
+518 QIAAV

-607 AATEAAKTLQ
+607 AATEATKTLQ

-648 IARIQER
+648 IARIKER
-655 YRKLRQDLQTEG
+655 YRKLRQDLQAEG

-692 RQVELVFGNQSRQE
+692 RQVELIFGSQSRQE
-706 QTLQLSVTAGLTSEL
+706 HTLQLSVTAGLTSEL

-809 GFVADLAKG
+809 GFVADLAKA
-818 MAQWASQQL
+818 MAQWAAQQL
-827 AMQAT
+827 AMR
-832 SSLMGMVGGGAQAAA
+832 
-847 DAAGSAASSAAIT
+847 AASSIM
-860 AASATGAATLGAGIT
+860 GMFG
-875 TGGSVAALE
+875 
-884 MSSAITAAGTV
+884 
-895 AAQTIATAMA
+895 ATAV
-905 AAAASQAGSGIATG
+905 
-919 LANMAGSGFSSGG
+919 GFSSGG
-932 WTGPGGKFQPA
+932 YTGHGGKYQPA
-943 GIVHAGEFVHRQE
+943 GTVHKGEFVHRQE
-956 VVRQPGAM
+956 VVRQPGAL

-977 LKGWQGYADGGLVVP
+977 LKSWQGYADGGLVVS

-998 PTSANFQP
+998 PTNANFQP

-1037 SRQGQEAFTVMLSR
+1037 SRQGEEAFTVMLSR

-1062 GN
+1062 

>member
-1 MATAGND
+1 MATAD
-8 MNVALRVQTDLAQ
+8 KQMEVALRVQADLAEALQQVKAMRAELDGMRNAGSRASSASKAVEQLATTTKATAQ
-21 AAQEIKQLRAQLDAV
+21 AD
-36 GTSAAKAAQGQTQ
+36 KAAT
-49 GSASGTQAS
+49 ATS
-58 KENTKAAKETNAAL
+58 KQRAAAAKETAAAL
-72 QAQAQAARE
+72 RAQAE
-81 AAKAQQLA
+81 
-89 AQQAAQAQKQ
+89 
-99 AAKAAA
+99 
-105 EATAELEKQRKAAEK
+105 AEK
-120 KALAEANAAAKAAA
+120 KALAEANKAAEAAAK
-134 KAGRTE
+134 E
-140 ANLKK
+140 ARKQANMRKQ
-145 NADRMLPAQ
+145 ADRMLPAQ
-154 MTDIGVGLATGQ
+154 MTDITVGLATGQ

-184 GITPALTAVG
+184 GVAPAIAAVT

-209 AVTAL
+209 AVAAL
-214 GAAWYQG
+214 GTAWYQG
-221 AKEGE
+221 AKESE

-248 TSQAVGRVTGS
+248 TAQAVGRVTGS

-294 GAAAVSDMTA
+294 GAAAVGDMTA

-321 EQYNY
+321 EQYHY

-358 MTDRVAEVKSQLNA
+358 MTDRVAEAKAQLNA
-372 LGRAFNW
+372 LGRAFHW

-395 RASPLADQ
+395 RVRPLADQ

-420 SSKIAG
+420 SAKIAG

-450 QKQITVEERKAATA
+450 QKLITAEERKAATA

-473 RMTASDSWDA
+473 RMEASDSWDA
-483 RAKSLRKWDKQL
+483 RAKSLRTWREQL
-495 EDEIETIQKQ
+495 ADETKKIKEQ
-505 GKLLGKT
+505 GALLGKT
-512 EEAINT
+512 QAEIDA
-518 QIAAA
+518 QIAAV
-523 RDKLTPKTATKVN
+523 RDKLTPQTATKVN

-607 AATEAAKTLQ
+607 AATEATKTLQ

-648 IARIQER
+648 IARIKER
-655 YRKLRQDLQTEG
+655 YRKLRQDLHAEG

-692 RQVELVFGNQSRQE
+692 RQVELIFGSQSRQE
-706 QTLQLSVTAGLTSEL
+706 HTLQLSVTAGLTSEL

-809 GFVADLAKG
+809 GFVADLAKA
-818 MAQWASQQL
+818 MAQWAAQQL
-827 AMQAT
+827 AMR
-832 SSLMGMVGGGAQAAA
+832 
-847 DAAGSAASSAAIT
+847 AASSIM
-860 AASATGAATLGAGIT
+860 GMFG
-875 TGGSVAALE
+875 
-884 MSSAITAAGTV
+884 
-895 AAQTIATAMA
+895 ATAV
-905 AAAASQAGSGIATG
+905 
-919 LANMAGSGFSSGG
+919 GFSSGG
-932 WTGPGGKFQPA
+932 YTGHGGKYQPA
-943 GIVHAGEFVHRQE
+943 GTVHKGEFVHRQE
-956 VVRQPGAM
+956 VVRQPGAL

-977 LKGWQGYADGGLVVP
+977 LKSWQGYADGGLVVP

-1051 NPAKFRQLLGV
+1051 NPAKFRQLLGI

>member
-1 MATAGND
+1 MATAGKQ
-8 MNVALRVQTDLAQ
+8 MEVALRVQADLAEALQ
-21 AAQEIKQLRAQLDAV
+21 QVKAMRAELDGMRNAGSRVNTASKAVEQLATTTKA
-36 GTSAAKAAQGQTQ
+36 TAKASQATAQADKAAT
-49 GSASGTQAS
+49 ATS
-58 KENTKAAKETNAAL
+58 KQRAAAAKETAAAL
-72 QAQAQAARE
+72 RAQAE
-81 AAKAQQLA
+81 
-89 AQQAAQAQKQ
+89 
-99 AAKAAA
+99 
-105 EATAELEKQRKAAEK
+105 AEK
-120 KALAEANAAAKAAA
+120 KALAEANKAAEAAAK
-134 KAGRTE
+134 E
-140 ANLKK
+140 ARKQANMRKQ
-145 NADRMLPAQ
+145 ADRMLPAQ
-154 MTDIGVGLATGQ
+154 MTDITVGLATGQ

-184 GITPALTAVG
+184 GVAPAIAAVT

-209 AVTAL
+209 AVAAL
-214 GAAWYQG
+214 GTAWYQG
-221 AKEGE
+221 AKESE

-294 GAAAVSDMTA
+294 GAAAVGEMTA

-314 EASRKLN
+314 QASRKLN

-358 MTDRVAEVKSQLNA
+358 MTDRVAEVKAQLNA

-387 WNAMKNIG
+387 WNAVKNIG

-450 QKQITVEERKAATA
+450 QKQITAEERKAATA

-473 RMTASDSWDA
+473 RMEASDSWDA
-483 RAKSLRKWDKQL
+483 RAKSLRTWREQL
-495 EDEIETIQKQ
+495 ADETKKIKEQ
-505 GKLLGKT
+505 GALLGKT
-512 EEAINT
+512 QAEIDA
-518 QIAAA
+518 QIAAV
-523 RDKLTPKTATKVN
+523 RDKLTPQTATKVN

-607 AATEAAKTLQ
+607 AATEATKTLQ

-648 IARIQER
+648 IARIKER
-655 YRKLRQDLQTEG
+655 YRKLRQDLQAEG

-692 RQVELVFGNQSRQE
+692 RQVELIFGSQSRQE
-706 QTLQLSVTAGLTSEL
+706 HTLQLSVTAGLTSEL

-774 ANELKNTFS
+774 ANQLKNTFS

-809 GFVADLAKG
+809 GFVADLAKA
-818 MAQWASQQL
+818 MAQWAAQQL
-827 AMQAT
+827 AMR
-832 SSLMGMVGGGAQAAA
+832 
-847 DAAGSAASSAAIT
+847 AASSIM
-860 AASATGAATLGAGIT
+860 GMFG
-875 TGGSVAALE
+875 
-884 MSSAITAAGTV
+884 
-895 AAQTIATAMA
+895 ATAV
-905 AAAASQAGSGIATG
+905 
-919 LANMAGSGFSSGG
+919 GFSSGG
-932 WTGPGGKFQPA
+932 YTGHGGKYQPA
-943 GIVHAGEFVHRQE
+943 GTVHKGEFVHRQE
-956 VVRQPGAM
+956 VVRQPGAL

-977 LKGWQGYADGGLVVP
+977 LKSWQGYADGGLVVP

-1051 NPAKFRQLLGV
+1051 NPAKFRQLLGI

>member
-1 MATAGND
+1 MATAGKQ
-8 MNVALRVQTDLAQ
+8 MEVALRVQADLAEALQ
-21 AAQEIKQLRAQLDAV
+21 QVKAMRAELDGMRNAGSRVNTASKAVEQLATTTKA
-36 GTSAAKAAQGQTQ
+36 TAKASQATAQADKAAT
-49 GSASGTQAS
+49 ATS
-58 KENTKAAKETNAAL
+58 KQRAAAAKETAAAL
-72 QAQAQAARE
+72 RAQAE
-81 AAKAQQLA
+81 
-89 AQQAAQAQKQ
+89 
-99 AAKAAA
+99 
-105 EATAELEKQRKAAEK
+105 AEK
-120 KALAEANAAAKAAA
+120 KALAEANKAAEAAAK
-134 KAGRTE
+134 E
-140 ANLKK
+140 ARKQANMRKQ
-145 NADRMLPAQ
+145 ADRMLPAQ

-203 TTVALG
+203 TTLALG
-209 AVTAL
+209 AVAAL
-214 GAAWYQG
+214 GTAWYQG
-221 AKEGE
+221 AKESE

-248 TSQAVGRVTGS
+248 ASQAVGRVTGS

-294 GAAAVSDMTA
+294 GAAAVGDMTA
-304 KFAELGKSPV
+304 KFAELGISPV

-358 MTDRVAEVKSQLNA
+358 MTDRVAEVKAQLNA

-387 WNAMKNIG
+387 WNAVKNIG

-450 QKQITVEERKAATA
+450 QKQITAEERKAATA

-473 RMTASDSWDA
+473 RMEASDSWDA
-483 RAKSLRKWDKQL
+483 RAKSLRTWREQL
-495 EDEIETIQKQ
+495 ADETKKIKEQ
-505 GKLLGKT
+505 GALLGKT
-512 EEAINT
+512 QAEIDA
-518 QIAAA
+518 QIAAV

-564 ANVGSTQE
+564 ANVASSQE
-572 QATAKLEAWLSVN
+572 QATVKLQAWLSTN

-591 DAVRIAQLRSL
+591 DATRIAQLRSL

-607 AATEAAKTLQ
+607 AAVAATKALQ

-627 SGMASVD
+627 QGMASVD
-634 SALAQATGR
+634 AALAQATGR
-643 TVDAE
+643 AVDAE
-648 IARIQER
+648 IGRIKER
-655 YRKLRQDLQTEG
+655 YRKLREDLQAEGKTED
-667 NTEGLVKLDKL
+667 LVKLDRL
-678 IDVETAKAQLQDLQ
+678 IDIETARAQLQQLQ
-692 RQVELVFGNQSRQE
+692 REVEQVFSNHSRTEQS
-706 QTLQLSVTAGLTSEL
+706 LQLNVTAGLTSEL
-721 DAKRQI
+721 QAKRQI
-727 LEMNTRTADQIAA
+727 LDLNTRTADQVSA

-751 TGDPSM
+751 TGDPSL

-809 GFVADLAKG
+809 GFVADLASA
-818 MAQWASQQL
+818 MAQWAAQQL
-827 AMQAT
+827 AMR
-832 SSLMGMVGGGAQAAA
+832 
-847 DAAGSAASSAAIT
+847 AASSIM
-860 AASATGAATLGAGIT
+860 GMFG
-875 TGGSVAALE
+875 
-884 MSSAITAAGTV
+884 
-895 AAQTIATAMA
+895 ATAV
-905 AAAASQAGSGIATG
+905 
-919 LANMAGSGFSSGG
+919 GFSSGG
-932 WTGPGGKFQPA
+932 YTGHGGKYQPA
-943 GIVHAGEFVHRQE
+943 GTVHKGEFVHRQE
-956 VVRQPGAM
+956 VVRQPGAL

-977 LKGWQGYADGGLVVP
+977 LKSWQGYADGGLVVS

-998 PTSANFQP
+998 PTNANFQP

-1037 SRQGQEAFTVMLSR
+1037 SRQGEEAFTVMLSR

-1062 GN
+1062 

>member
-1 MATAGND
+1 MAPAGND
-8 MNVALRVQTDLAQ
+8 MNVVLRVQTDLAQ
-21 AAQEIKQLRAQLDAV
+21 AAQEIKQLRAQLEAV

-58 KENTKAAKETNAAL
+58 QENTKATKETNAAL
-72 QAQAQAARE
+72 QAQAKAARE

-89 AQQAAQAQKQ
+89 AQQAAEAQKK

-134 KAGRTE
+134 KAARTE

-203 TTVALG
+203 TTLALG
-209 AVTAL
+209 AVAAL
-214 GAAWYQG
+214 GTAWYQG
-221 AKEGE
+221 AKESE

-294 GAAAVSDMTA
+294 GAAAVGDMTA

-358 MTDRVAEVKSQLNA
+358 MTDRVAEVKAQLNA

-387 WNAMKNIG
+387 WNAVKNIG

-420 SSKIAG
+420 SAKIAG

-450 QKQITVEERKAATA
+450 QKLITAEERKAANA
-464 AQRASDSSA
+464 AKQAADAQARIDASDA
-473 RMTASDSWDA
+473 WDGRKKRLRSW
-483 RAKSLRKWDKQL
+483 REQL
-495 EDEIETIQKQ
+495 ADEVKLIQEQ

-512 EEAINT
+512 QKEIDE
-518 QIAAA
+518 QLAAA
-523 RDKLTPKTATKVN
+523 REKYTPKTSGAN
-536 PVDTAFQTQLQQLTQ
+536 PVDSAFQAQLQQLTQ
-551 ARAAAEQGLANAQ
+551 ARAAAEQALANAQ
-564 ANVGSTQE
+564 ANVASSQE
-572 QATAKLEAWLSVN
+572 QATVKLQAWLSTN

-591 DAVRIAQLRSL
+591 DATRIAQLRSL

-607 AATEAAKTLQ
+607 AAVAATKALQ

-627 SGMASVD
+627 QGMASVD
-634 SALAQATGR
+634 AALAQATGR
-643 TVDAE
+643 AVDAE
-648 IARIQER
+648 IGRIKER
-655 YRKLRQDLQTEG
+655 YRKLREDLQAEGKTED
-667 NTEGLVKLDKL
+667 LIKLDRL
-678 IDVETAKAQLQDLQ
+678 IDIETARAQLQQLQ
-692 RQVELVFGNQSRQE
+692 REVEQVFSNHSRTEQS
-706 QTLQLSVTAGLTSEL
+706 LQLNVTAGLTSEL
-721 DAKRQI
+721 QAKRQI
-727 LEMNTRTADQIAA
+727 LDLNTRTADQVSA

-751 TGDPSM
+751 TGDPSL

-764 ELRVQGLRTQ
+764 ELRVQGLRIQ
-774 ANELKNTFS
+774 ANELKNAFS

-809 GFVADLAKG
+809 GFVADLASA
-818 MAQWASQQL
+818 MAQWAAQQL
-827 AMQAT
+827 AMR
-832 SSLMGMVGGGAQAAA
+832 
-847 DAAGSAASSAAIT
+847 AASSIMGMFGAGAG
-860 AASATGAATLGAGIT
+860 AASG
-875 TGGSVAALE
+875 
-884 MSSAITAAGTV
+884 
-895 AAQTIATAMA
+895 A
-905 AAAASQAGSGIATG
+905 AAAIP
-919 LANMAGSGFSSGG
+919 GFASGG
-932 WTGPGGKFQPA
+932 YTGPGGKYQPA
-943 GIVHAGEFVHRQE
+943 GVVHAGEFVNRQE
-956 VVRQPGAM
+956 VVRQPGAL

-1012 GSTVDNRL
+1012 GSTIDNRL

-1037 SRQGQEAFTVMLSR
+1037 SRQGEEAFTVMLSR

-1062 GN
+1062 

>member
-1 MATAGND
+1 MATAGKQ
-8 MNVALRVQTDLAQ
+8 MEVALRVQADLAEALQ
-21 AAQEIKQLRAQLDAV
+21 QVKAMRAELDGMRNAGSRVNTASKAVEQLATTTKA
-36 GTSAAKAAQGQTQ
+36 TAKASQATAQADKAAT
-49 GSASGTQAS
+49 ATS
-58 KENTKAAKETNAAL
+58 KQRAAAAKETAAAL
-72 QAQAQAARE
+72 RAQAE
-81 AAKAQQLA
+81 
-89 AQQAAQAQKQ
+89 
-99 AAKAAA
+99 
-105 EATAELEKQRKAAEK
+105 AEK
-120 KALAEANAAAKAAA
+120 KALAEANKAAEAAAK
-134 KAGRTE
+134 E
-140 ANLKK
+140 ARKQANMRKQ
-145 NADRMLPAQ
+145 ADRMLPAQ
-154 MTDIGVGLATGQ
+154 MTDITVGLATGQ

-184 GITPALTAVG
+184 GVAPAIAAVT

-209 AVTAL
+209 AVAAL
-214 GAAWYQG
+214 GTAWYQG
-221 AKEGE
+221 AKESE

-233 MNGNAAGTTT
+233 MNGNAAGTTA

-294 GAAAVSDMTA
+294 GAAAVGDMTA

-321 EQYNY
+321 EQYHY

-358 MTDRVAEVKSQLNA
+358 MTDRVAEAKAQLNA
-372 LGRAFNW
+372 LGRAFHW

-395 RASPLADQ
+395 RVRPLADQ

-420 SSKIAG
+420 SAKIAG

-450 QKQITVEERKAATA
+450 QKLITAEERKAATA

-473 RMTASDSWDA
+473 RMEASDSWDA
-483 RAKSLRKWDKQL
+483 RAKSLRTWREQL
-495 EDEIETIQKQ
+495 ADETKKIKEQ
-505 GKLLGKT
+505 GALLGKT
-512 EEAINT
+512 QAEIDA
-518 QIAAA
+518 QIAAV

-607 AATEAAKTLQ
+607 AATEATKTLQ

-648 IARIQER
+648 IARIKER
-655 YRKLRQDLQTEG
+655 YRKLRQDLQAEG

-692 RQVELVFGNQSRQE
+692 RQVELIFGSQSRQE
-706 QTLQLSVTAGLTSEL
+706 HTLQLSVTAGLTSEL

-809 GFVADLAKG
+809 GFVADLAKA
-818 MAQWASQQL
+818 MAQWAAQQL
-827 AMQAT
+827 AMR
-832 SSLMGMVGGGAQAAA
+832 
-847 DAAGSAASSAAIT
+847 AASSIM
-860 AASATGAATLGAGIT
+860 GMFG
-875 TGGSVAALE
+875 
-884 MSSAITAAGTV
+884 
-895 AAQTIATAMA
+895 ATAV
-905 AAAASQAGSGIATG
+905 
-919 LANMAGSGFSSGG
+919 GFSSGG
-932 WTGPGGKFQPA
+932 YTGHGGKYQPA
-943 GIVHAGEFVHRQE
+943 GTVHKGEFVHRQE
-956 VVRQPGAM
+956 VVRQPGAL

-977 LKGWQGYADGGLVVP
+977 LKSWQGYADGGLVVP

>member
-1 MATAGND
+1 MATAD
-8 MNVALRVQTDLAQ
+8 KQMEVALRVQADLAEALQ
-21 AAQEIKQLRAQLDAV
+21 QVKAMRAELDGMRNAGSRVNTASKAVEQLATTTKA
-36 GTSAAKAAQGQTQ
+36 TAKASQATAQADKAAT
-49 GSASGTQAS
+49 ATS
-58 KENTKAAKETNAAL
+58 KQRAAAAKETAAAL
-72 QAQAQAARE
+72 RAQAE
-81 AAKAQQLA
+81 
-89 AQQAAQAQKQ
+89 
-99 AAKAAA
+99 
-105 EATAELEKQRKAAEK
+105 AEK
-120 KALAEANAAAKAAA
+120 KALAEANKAAEAAAK
-134 KAGRTE
+134 E
-140 ANLKK
+140 ARKQANMRKQ
-145 NADRMLPAQ
+145 ADRMLPAQ
-154 MTDIGVGLATGQ
+154 MTDITVGLATGQ

-184 GITPALTAVG
+184 GVAPAIAAVT

-209 AVTAL
+209 AVAAL
-214 GAAWYQG
+214 GTAWYQG
-221 AKEGE
+221 AKESE

-294 GAAAVSDMTA
+294 GAAAVGDMTA

-321 EQYNY
+321 EQYHY

-358 MTDRVAEVKSQLNA
+358 MTDRVAEAKAQLNA
-372 LGRAFNW
+372 LGRAFHW

-395 RASPLADQ
+395 RVRPLADQ

-420 SSKIAG
+420 SAKIAG

-450 QKQITVEERKAATA
+450 QKLITAEERKAANA
-464 AQRASDSSA
+464 AKQAADAQARMDASDA
-473 RMTASDSWDA
+473 WDG
-483 RAKSLRKWDKQL
+483 RAKSLRTWREQL
-495 EDEIETIQKQ
+495 ADETKKIKEQ
-505 GKLLGKT
+505 GALLGKT
-512 EEAINT
+512 QTEIDA
-518 QIAAA
+518 QIAAF

-536 PVDTAFQTQLQQLTQ
+536 PVDSAFQAQLQQLTQ
-551 ARAAAEQGLANAQ
+551 ARAAAEQALANAQ
-564 ANVGSTQE
+564 ANVASSQE
-572 QATAKLEAWLSVN
+572 QATVKLQAWLSTN

-591 DAVRIAQLRSL
+591 DATRIAQLRSL

-607 AATEAAKTLQ
+607 AAVAATKALQ

-627 SGMASVD
+627 QGMASVD
-634 SALAQATGR
+634 AALAQATGR
-643 TVDAE
+643 AVDAE
-648 IARIQER
+648 IGRIKER
-655 YRKLRQDLQTEG
+655 YRKLREDLQAEGKTED
-667 NTEGLVKLDKL
+667 LIKLDRL
-678 IDVETAKAQLQDLQ
+678 IDIETARAQLQQLQ
-692 RQVELVFGNQSRQE
+692 REVEQVFSNHSRTEQS
-706 QTLQLSVTAGLTSEL
+706 LQLNVTAGLTSEL
-721 DAKRQI
+721 QAKRQI
-727 LEMNTRTADQIAA
+727 LDLNTRTADQVSA

-751 TGDPSM
+751 TGDPSL

-774 ANELKNTFS
+774 ANELKNAFS

-809 GFVADLAKG
+809 GFVADLAKA
-818 MAQWASQQL
+818 MSQWAAQQL
-827 AMQAT
+827 AMR
-832 SSLMGMVGGGAQAAA
+832 
-847 DAAGSAASSAAIT
+847 AASSIM
-860 AASATGAATLGAGIT
+860 GMFG
-875 TGGSVAALE
+875 
-884 MSSAITAAGTV
+884 
-895 AAQTIATAMA
+895 ATAV
-905 AAAASQAGSGIATG
+905 
-919 LANMAGSGFSSGG
+919 GFSSGG
-932 WTGPGGKFQPA
+932 YTGHGGKYQPA
-943 GIVHAGEFVHRQE
+943 GTVHKGEFVHRQE
-956 VVRQPGAM
+956 VVRQPGAL

-1012 GSTVDNRL
+1012 GSTIDNRL

-1037 SRQGQEAFTVMLSR
+1037 SRQGEEAFTVMLSR

-1062 GN
+1062 

>member
-1 MATAGND
+1 MATAGKQ
-8 MNVALRVQTDLAQ
+8 MEVALRVQADLAEALQ
-21 AAQEIKQLRAQLDAV
+21 QVKAMRAELDGMRNAGSRVNTASKAVEQLATTTKA
-36 GTSAAKAAQGQTQ
+36 TAKASQATAQADKAAT
-49 GSASGTQAS
+49 ATS
-58 KENTKAAKETNAAL
+58 KQRAAAAKETAAAL
-72 QAQAQAARE
+72 RAQAE
-81 AAKAQQLA
+81 
-89 AQQAAQAQKQ
+89 
-99 AAKAAA
+99 
-105 EATAELEKQRKAAEK
+105 AEK
-120 KALAEANAAAKAAA
+120 KALAEANKAAEAAAK
-134 KAGRTE
+134 E
-140 ANLKK
+140 ARKQANMRKQ
-145 NADRMLPAQ
+145 ADRMLPAQ
-154 MTDIGVGLATGQ
+154 MTDITVGLATGQ

-184 GITPALTAVG
+184 GVAPAIAAVT

-209 AVTAL
+209 AVAAL
-214 GAAWYQG
+214 GTAWYQG
-221 AKEGE
+221 AKESE

-233 MNGNAAGTTT
+233 MNGNAAGTTA

-294 GAAAVSDMTA
+294 GAAAVGDMTA

-358 MTDRVAEVKSQLNA
+358 MTDRVAEAKAQLNA
-372 LGRAFNW
+372 LGRAFHW

-395 RASPLADQ
+395 RVRPLADQ

-420 SSKIAG
+420 SAKIAG

-450 QKQITVEERKAATA
+450 QKLITAEERKAANA
-464 AQRASDSSA
+464 AKQAADAQARMDASDA
-473 RMTASDSWDA
+473 WDG
-483 RAKSLRKWDKQL
+483 RAKSLRTWREQL
-495 EDEIETIQKQ
+495 ADETKKIKEQ
-505 GKLLGKT
+505 GALLGKT
-512 EEAINT
+512 QTEIDA
-518 QIAAA
+518 QIAAF

-536 PVDTAFQTQLQQLTQ
+536 PVDSAFQAQLQQLTQ
-551 ARAAAEQGLANAQ
+551 ARAAAEQALANAQ
-564 ANVGSTQE
+564 ANVASSQE
-572 QATAKLEAWLSVN
+572 QATVKLQAWLSTN

-591 DAVRIAQLRSL
+591 DATRIAQLRSL

-607 AATEAAKTLQ
+607 AAVAATKALQ

-627 SGMASVD
+627 QGMASVD
-634 SALAQATGR
+634 AALAQATGR
-643 TVDAE
+643 AVDAE
-648 IARIQER
+648 IGRIKER
-655 YRKLRQDLQTEG
+655 YRKLREDLQAEGKTED
-667 NTEGLVKLDKL
+667 LIKLDRL
-678 IDVETAKAQLQDLQ
+678 IDIETARAQLQQLQ
-692 RQVELVFGNQSRQE
+692 REVEQVFSNHSRTEQS
-706 QTLQLSVTAGLTSEL
+706 LQLNVTAGLTSEL
-721 DAKRQI
+721 QAKRQI

-809 GFVADLAKG
+809 GFVADLAKA
-818 MAQWASQQL
+818 MAQWAAQQL
-827 AMQAT
+827 AMR
-832 SSLMGMVGGGAQAAA
+832 
-847 DAAGSAASSAAIT
+847 AASSIM
-860 AASATGAATLGAGIT
+860 GMFG
-875 TGGSVAALE
+875 
-884 MSSAITAAGTV
+884 
-895 AAQTIATAMA
+895 ATAV
-905 AAAASQAGSGIATG
+905 
-919 LANMAGSGFSSGG
+919 GFSSGG
-932 WTGPGGKFQPA
+932 YTGHGGKYQPA
-943 GIVHAGEFVHRQE
+943 GTVHKGEFVHRQE
-956 VVRQPGAM
+956 VVRQPGAL

-977 LKGWQGYADGGLVVP
+977 LKSWQGYADGGLVVP

>member
-1 MATAGND
+1 MATAGKQ
-8 MNVALRVQTDLAQ
+8 MEVALRVQADLAEALQ
-21 AAQEIKQLRAQLDAV
+21 QVKAMRAELDGMRNAGSRVNTASKAVEQLATTTKA
-36 GTSAAKAAQGQTQ
+36 TAKASQATAQADKAAT
-49 GSASGTQAS
+49 ATS
-58 KENTKAAKETNAAL
+58 KQRAAAAKETAAAL
-72 QAQAQAARE
+72 RAQAE
-81 AAKAQQLA
+81 
-89 AQQAAQAQKQ
+89 
-99 AAKAAA
+99 
-105 EATAELEKQRKAAEK
+105 AEK
-120 KALAEANAAAKAAA
+120 KALAEANKAAEAAAK
-134 KAGRTE
+134 E
-140 ANLKK
+140 ARKQANMRKQ
-145 NADRMLPAQ
+145 ADRMLPAQ
-154 MTDIGVGLATGQ
+154 MTDITVGLATGQ

-184 GITPALTAVG
+184 GVAPAIAAVT

-209 AVTAL
+209 AVAAL
-214 GAAWYQG
+214 GTAWYQG
-221 AKEGE
+221 AKESE

-294 GAAAVSDMTA
+294 GAAAVGDMTA

-321 EQYNY
+321 EQYHY

-358 MTDRVAEVKSQLNA
+358 MTDRVAEAKAQLNA
-372 LGRAFNW
+372 LGRAFHW

-395 RASPLADQ
+395 RVRPLADQ

-420 SSKIAG
+420 SAKIAG

-450 QKQITVEERKAATA
+450 QKLITAEERKAANA
-464 AQRASDSSA
+464 AKQAADAQARMDASDA
-473 RMTASDSWDA
+473 WDG
-483 RAKSLRKWDKQL
+483 RAKSLRTWREQL
-495 EDEIETIQKQ
+495 ADETKKIKEQ
-505 GKLLGKT
+505 GALLGKT
-512 EEAINT
+512 QTEIDA
-518 QIAAA
+518 QIAAF

-536 PVDTAFQTQLQQLTQ
+536 PVDSAFQAQLQQLTQ
-551 ARAAAEQGLANAQ
+551 ARAAAEQALANAQ
-564 ANVGSTQE
+564 ANVASSAA
-572 QATAKLEAWLSVN
+572 QATVKLQAWLSTN

-591 DAVRIAQLRSL
+591 DATRIAQLRSL

-607 AATEAAKTLQ
+607 AATEATKTLQ

-648 IARIQER
+648 IARIKER
-655 YRKLRQDLQTEG
+655 YRKLRQDLHAEG

-692 RQVELVFGNQSRQE
+692 RQVELIFGSQSRQE
-706 QTLQLSVTAGLTSEL
+706 HTLQLSVTAGLTSEL

-751 TGDPSM
+751 TGDPSL

-809 GFVADLAKG
+809 GFVADLASA
-818 MAQWASQQL
+818 MAQWAAQQL
-827 AMQAT
+827 AMR
-832 SSLMGMVGGGAQAAA
+832 
-847 DAAGSAASSAAIT
+847 AASSIMGMFGAGAG
-860 AASATGAATLGAGIT
+860 AASG
-875 TGGSVAALE
+875 
-884 MSSAITAAGTV
+884 
-895 AAQTIATAMA
+895 A
-905 AAAASQAGSGIATG
+905 AAAIP
-919 LANMAGSGFSSGG
+919 GFASGG
-932 WTGPGGKFQPA
+932 YTGPGGKYQPA
-943 GIVHAGEFVHRQE
+943 GVVHAGEFVNRQE
-956 VVRQPGAM
+956 VVRQPGAL

-1012 GSTVDNRL
+1012 GSTIDNRL

-1037 SRQGQEAFTVMLSR
+1037 SRQGEEAFTVMLSR

-1062 GN
+1062 

>member
-1 MATAGND
+1 MATAGKQ
-8 MNVALRVQTDLAQ
+8 MEVALRVQADLAEALQ
-21 AAQEIKQLRAQLDAV
+21 QVKAMRAELDGMRNAGSRVNTASKAVEQLATTTKA
-36 GTSAAKAAQGQTQ
+36 TAKASQATAQADKAAT
-49 GSASGTQAS
+49 ATS
-58 KENTKAAKETNAAL
+58 KQRAAAAKETAAAL
-72 QAQAQAARE
+72 RAQAE
-81 AAKAQQLA
+81 
-89 AQQAAQAQKQ
+89 
-99 AAKAAA
+99 
-105 EATAELEKQRKAAEK
+105 AEK
-120 KALAEANAAAKAAA
+120 KALAEANKAAEAAAK
-134 KAGRTE
+134 E
-140 ANLKK
+140 ARKQANMRKQ
-145 NADRMLPAQ
+145 ADRMLPAQ
-154 MTDIGVGLATGQ
+154 MTDITVGLATGQ

-184 GITPALTAVG
+184 GVAPAIAAVT

-209 AVTAL
+209 AVAAL
-214 GAAWYQG
+214 GTAWYQG
-221 AKEGE
+221 AKESE

-294 GAAAVSDMTA
+294 GAAAVGDMTA

-358 MTDRVAEVKSQLNA
+358 MTDRVAEVKRELNG
-372 LGRAFNW
+372 LGRALNW
-379 VGEQAGGM
+379 VSEQAGDM
-387 WNAMKNIG
+387 WNALKNIG
-395 RASPLADQ
+395 RSSTLQEQLAD
-403 LAEAQKEYATL
+403 LQKDYATL
-414 VTAANN
+414 VKGANN
-420 SSKIAG
+420 SAKIFG
-426 FFGIQGVDTTK
+426 FFGLDVDTTK
-437 QARQEALAEVVRI
+437 SARAEVLAQIAELQR
-450 QKQITVEERKAATA
+450 QITAEERKAANA
-464 AQRASDSSA
+464 AKQAADAQARMDASDA
-473 RMTASDSWDA
+473 WDG
-483 RAKSLRKWDKQL
+483 RAKSLRTWREQL
-495 EDEIETIQKQ
+495 ADETKKIKEQ
-505 GKLLGKT
+505 GALLGKT
-512 EEAINT
+512 QTEIDA
-518 QIAAA
+518 QIAAF

-536 PVDTAFQTQLQQLTQ
+536 PVDSAFQAQLQQLTQ
-551 ARAAAEQGLANAQ
+551 ARAAAEQALANAQ
-564 ANVGSTQE
+564 ANVASSQE
-572 QATAKLEAWLSVN
+572 QATVKLQAWLSTN

-591 DAVRIAQLRSL
+591 DATRIAQLRSL

-607 AATEAAKTLQ
+607 AAVAATKALQ

-627 SGMASVD
+627 QGMASVD
-634 SALAQATGR
+634 AALAQATGR
-643 TVDAE
+643 AVDAE
-648 IARIQER
+648 IGRIKER
-655 YRKLRQDLQTEG
+655 YRKLREDLQAEGKTED
-667 NTEGLVKLDKL
+667 LIKLDRL
-678 IDVETAKAQLQDLQ
+678 IDIETARAQLQQLQ
-692 RQVELVFGNQSRQE
+692 REVEQVFSNHSRTEQS
-706 QTLQLSVTAGLTSEL
+706 LQLNVTAGLTSEL
-721 DAKRQI
+721 QAKRQI
-727 LEMNTRTADQIAA
+727 LDLNTRTADQVSA

-751 TGDPSM
+751 TGDPSL

-809 GFVADLAKG
+809 GFVADLASA
-818 MAQWASQQL
+818 MAQWAAQQL
-827 AMQAT
+827 AMR
-832 SSLMGMVGGGAQAAA
+832 
-847 DAAGSAASSAAIT
+847 AASSIMGMFGAGAG
-860 AASATGAATLGAGIT
+860 AASG
-875 TGGSVAALE
+875 
-884 MSSAITAAGTV
+884 
-895 AAQTIATAMA
+895 A
-905 AAAASQAGSGIATG
+905 AAAIP
-919 LANMAGSGFSSGG
+919 GFASGG
-932 WTGPGGKFQPA
+932 YTGPGGKYQPA
-943 GIVHAGEFVHRQE
+943 GVVHAGEFVNRQE
-956 VVRQPGAM
+956 VVRQPGAL

-977 LKGWQGYADGGLVVP
+977 LKSWQGYADGGLVVP

>member
-1 MATAGND
+1 MATAGKQ
-8 MNVALRVQTDLAQ
+8 MEVALRVQADLAEALQ
-21 AAQEIKQLRAQLDAV
+21 QVKAMRAELDGMRNAGSRVNTASKAVEQLATTTKA
-36 GTSAAKAAQGQTQ
+36 TAKASQATAQADKAAT
-49 GSASGTQAS
+49 ATS
-58 KENTKAAKETNAAL
+58 KQRAAAAKETAAAL
-72 QAQAQAARE
+72 RAQAE
-81 AAKAQQLA
+81 
-89 AQQAAQAQKQ
+89 
-99 AAKAAA
+99 
-105 EATAELEKQRKAAEK
+105 AEK
-120 KALAEANAAAKAAA
+120 KALAEANKAAEAAAK
-134 KAGRTE
+134 E
-140 ANLKK
+140 ARKQANMRKQ
-145 NADRMLPAQ
+145 ADRMLPAQ
-154 MTDIGVGLATGQ
+154 MTDITVGLATGQ

-184 GITPALTAVG
+184 GVAPAIAAVT

-209 AVTAL
+209 AVAAL
-214 GAAWYQG
+214 GTAWYQG
-221 AKEGE
+221 AKESE

-294 GAAAVSDMTA
+294 GAAAVGEMTA

-314 EASRKLN
+314 QASRKLN

-358 MTDRVAEVKSQLNA
+358 MTDRVAEVKAQLNA

-387 WNAMKNIG
+387 WNAVKNIG

-420 SSKIAG
+420 SAKIAG

-450 QKQITVEERKAATA
+450 QKQITAEERKAATA

-473 RMTASDSWDA
+473 RMEASDSWDA
-483 RAKSLRKWDKQL
+483 RAKSLRTWREQL
-495 EDEIETIQKQ
+495 ADETKKIKEQ
-505 GKLLGKT
+505 GALLGKT
-512 EEAINT
+512 QAEIDA
-518 QIAAA
+518 QIAAV
-523 RDKLTPKTATKVN
+523 RDKLTPQTATKVN

-607 AATEAAKTLQ
+607 AATEATKTLQ

-648 IARIQER
+648 IARIKER
-655 YRKLRQDLQTEG
+655 YRKLRQDLQAEG

-692 RQVELVFGNQSRQE
+692 RQVELIFGSQSRQE
-706 QTLQLSVTAGLTSEL
+706 HTLQLSVTAGLTSEL

-809 GFVADLAKG
+809 GFVADLAKA
-818 MAQWASQQL
+818 MAQWAAQQL
-827 AMQAT
+827 AMR
-832 SSLMGMVGGGAQAAA
+832 
-847 DAAGSAASSAAIT
+847 AASSIM
-860 AASATGAATLGAGIT
+860 GMFG
-875 TGGSVAALE
+875 
-884 MSSAITAAGTV
+884 
-895 AAQTIATAMA
+895 ATAV
-905 AAAASQAGSGIATG
+905 
-919 LANMAGSGFSSGG
+919 GFSSGG
-932 WTGPGGKFQPA
+932 YTGHGGKYQPA
-943 GIVHAGEFVHRQE
+943 GTVHKGEFVHRQE
-956 VVRQPGAM
+956 VVRQPGAL

-977 LKGWQGYADGGLVVP
+977 LKSWQGYADGGLVVP

-1051 NPAKFRQLLGV
+1051 NPAKFRQLLGI

>member
-36 GTSAAKAAQGQTQ
+36 STAGAKVGAGSKGLNQLGAASSAAAKATQTQTQASTSAAAA
-49 GSASGTQAS
+49 
-58 KENTKAAKETNAAL
+58 
-72 QAQAQAARE
+72 
-81 AAKAQQLA
+81 
-89 AQQAAQAQKQ
+89 
-99 AAKAAA
+99 
-105 EATAELEKQRKAAEK
+105 EKQRTTSTKGTTEALKAQAEAQR
-120 KALAEANAAAKAAA
+120 KALAEANKAAAAAAKAA
-134 KAGRTE
+134 RTE

-154 MTDIGVGLATGQ
+154 MTDITVGLATGQ

-209 AVTAL
+209 AVAAL
-214 GAAWYQG
+214 GTAWYQG
-221 AKEGE
+221 AKESE

-294 GAAAVSDMTA
+294 GAAAVGEMTA

-345 DAAALAQRTYAQA
+345 EAAALAQRTFGQA
-358 MTDRVAEVKSQLNA
+358 MVDRSNEVKAELNA
-372 LGRAFNW
+372 LGLAFNW
-379 VGEQAGGM
+379 MGEQAGWA
-387 WNAMKNIG
+387 WNKIKNIG
-395 RASPLADQ
+395 RADTGDEIIEA
-403 LAEAQKEYATL
+403 AQKQVDFLRKRLEIMQSRGLATGNL
-414 VTAANN
+414 GAKLAAAEGNLAAEQAKKTAN
-420 SSKIAG
+420 
-426 FFGIQGVDTTK
+426 
-437 QARQEALAEVVRI
+437 ELAA
-450 QKQITVEERKAATA
+450 QDKAAKA
-464 AQRASDSSA
+464 AREKETIAASDG
-473 RMTASDSWDA
+473 WDA
-483 RAKSLRKWDKQL
+483 RAKSLRTWREQL
-495 EDEIETIQKQ
+495 ADETKKIKEQ
-505 GKLLGKT
+505 GALLGKT
-512 EEAINT
+512 QAEIDA

-692 RQVELVFGNQSRQE
+692 RQVELIFGSQSRQE

-764 ELRVQGLRTQ
+764 ELRVQGLRTK
-774 ANELKNTFS
+774 ANELKNAFS
-783 DALGNSF
+783 DAFGNSF
-790 ANALESLAD
+790 ANALESLATD
-799 GTATLGDAVR
+799 TATLGDAVR
-809 GFVADLAKG
+809 GLLGDLAKG

-827 AMQAT
+827 AKQAT
-832 SSLMGMVGGGAQAAA
+832 RSLMGMVGGGAQAAA

-860 AASATGAATLGAGIT
+860 AASAAGAATLGAGIT

-884 MSSAITAAGTV
+884 MSSAITAAGAV

-919 LANMAGSGFSSGG
+919 LANMAGSGFSGGG

-1037 SRQGQEAFTVMLSR
+1037 SRQGEEAFTVMLSR

>member
-1 MATAGND
+1 MATAGKQ
-8 MNVALRVQTDLAQ
+8 MEVALRVQADLAEALQ
-21 AAQEIKQLRAQLDAV
+21 QVKAMRAELDGMRNAGSRVNTASKAVEQLATTTKA
-36 GTSAAKAAQGQTQ
+36 TAKASQATAQADKAAT
-49 GSASGTQAS
+49 ATS
-58 KENTKAAKETNAAL
+58 KQRAAAAKETAAAL
-72 QAQAQAARE
+72 RAQAE
-81 AAKAQQLA
+81 
-89 AQQAAQAQKQ
+89 
-99 AAKAAA
+99 
-105 EATAELEKQRKAAEK
+105 AEK
-120 KALAEANAAAKAAA
+120 KALAEANKAAEAAAK
-134 KAGRTE
+134 E
-140 ANLKK
+140 ARKQANMRKQ
-145 NADRMLPAQ
+145 ADRMLPAQ
-154 MTDIGVGLATGQ
+154 MTDITVGLATGQ

-184 GITPALTAVG
+184 GVAPAIAAVT

-209 AVTAL
+209 AVAAL
-214 GAAWYQG
+214 GTAWYQG
-221 AKEGE
+221 AKESE

-233 MNGNAAGTTT
+233 MNGNAAGTTA

-294 GAAAVSDMTA
+294 GAAAVGDMTA

-321 EQYNY
+321 EQYHY

-358 MTDRVAEVKSQLNA
+358 MTDRVAEAKAQLNA
-372 LGRAFNW
+372 LGRAFHW

-395 RASPLADQ
+395 RVRPLADQ

-420 SSKIAG
+420 SAKIAG

-450 QKQITVEERKAATA
+450 QKLITAEERKAANA
-464 AQRASDSSA
+464 AKQAADAQARMDASDA
-473 RMTASDSWDA
+473 WDG
-483 RAKSLRKWDKQL
+483 RAKSLRTWREQL
-495 EDEIETIQKQ
+495 ADETKKIKEQ
-505 GKLLGKT
+505 GALLGKT
-512 EEAINT
+512 QTEIDA
-518 QIAAA
+518 QIAAF

-536 PVDTAFQTQLQQLTQ
+536 PVDSAFQAQLQQLTQ
-551 ARAAAEQGLANAQ
+551 ARAAAEQALANAQ
-564 ANVGSTQE
+564 ANVASSQE
-572 QATAKLEAWLSVN
+572 QATVKLQAWLSTN

-591 DAVRIAQLRSL
+591 DATRIAQLRSL

-607 AATEAAKTLQ
+607 AAVAATKALQ

-627 SGMASVD
+627 QGMASVD
-634 SALAQATGR
+634 AALAQATGR
-643 TVDAE
+643 AVDAE
-648 IARIQER
+648 IGRIKER
-655 YRKLRQDLQTEG
+655 YRKLREDLQAEGKTED
-667 NTEGLVKLDKL
+667 LIKLDRL
-678 IDVETAKAQLQDLQ
+678 IDIETARAQLQQLQ
-692 RQVELVFGNQSRQE
+692 REVEQVFSNHSRTEQS
-706 QTLQLSVTAGLTSEL
+706 LQLNVTAGLTSEL
-721 DAKRQI
+721 QAKRQI
-727 LEMNTRTADQIAA
+727 LDLNTRTADQVSA

-751 TGDPSM
+751 TGDPSL

-774 ANELKNTFS
+774 ANELKNAFS

-809 GFVADLAKG
+809 GFVADLASA
-818 MAQWASQQL
+818 MAQWAAQQL
-827 AMQAT
+827 AMR
-832 SSLMGMVGGGAQAAA
+832 
-847 DAAGSAASSAAIT
+847 AASSIMGMFGAGAG
-860 AASATGAATLGAGIT
+860 AASG
-875 TGGSVAALE
+875 
-884 MSSAITAAGTV
+884 
-895 AAQTIATAMA
+895 A
-905 AAAASQAGSGIATG
+905 AAAIP
-919 LANMAGSGFSSGG
+919 GFASGG
-932 WTGPGGKFQPA
+932 YTGPGGKYQPA
-943 GIVHAGEFVHRQE
+943 GVVHAGEFVNRQE
-956 VVRQPGAM
+956 VVRQPGAL

-1037 SRQGQEAFTVMLSR
+1037 SRQGEEAFTVMLSR

-1062 GN
+1062 

>member
-1 MATAGND
+1 ME
-8 MNVALRVQTDLAQ
+8 VALRVQADLAEALQ
-21 AAQEIKQLRAQLDAV
+21 QVKAMRAELDGMRNAGSRVNTASKAVEQLATTTKA
-36 GTSAAKAAQGQTQ
+36 TAKASQATAQADKAAT
-49 GSASGTQAS
+49 ATS
-58 KENTKAAKETNAAL
+58 KQRAAAAKETAAAL
-72 QAQAQAARE
+72 RAQAE
-81 AAKAQQLA
+81 
-89 AQQAAQAQKQ
+89 
-99 AAKAAA
+99 
-105 EATAELEKQRKAAEK
+105 AEK
-120 KALAEANAAAKAAA
+120 KALAEANKAAEAAAK
-134 KAGRTE
+134 E
-140 ANLKK
+140 ARKQANMRKQ
-145 NADRMLPAQ
+145 ADRMLPAQ
-154 MTDIGVGLATGQ
+154 MTDITVGLATGQ

-184 GITPALTAVG
+184 GVAPAIAAVT

-209 AVTAL
+209 AVAAL
-214 GAAWYQG
+214 GTAWYQG
-221 AKEGE
+221 AKESE

-233 MNGNAAGTTT
+233 MNGNAAGTTA

-294 GAAAVSDMTA
+294 GAAAVGDMTA

-358 MTDRVAEVKSQLNA
+358 MTDRVAEAKAQLNA
-372 LGRAFNW
+372 LGRAFHW

-395 RASPLADQ
+395 RVRPLADQ

-420 SSKIAG
+420 SAKIAG

-450 QKQITVEERKAATA
+450 QKLITAEERKAANA
-464 AQRASDSSA
+464 AKQAADAQARMDASDA
-473 RMTASDSWDA
+473 WDG
-483 RAKSLRKWDKQL
+483 RAKSLRTWREQL
-495 EDEIETIQKQ
+495 ADETKKIKEQ
-505 GKLLGKT
+505 GALLGKT
-512 EEAINT
+512 QTEIDA
-518 QIAAA
+518 QIAAF

-536 PVDTAFQTQLQQLTQ
+536 PVDSAFQAQLQQLTQ
-551 ARAAAEQGLANAQ
+551 ARAAAEQALANAQ
-564 ANVGSTQE
+564 ANVASSQE
-572 QATAKLEAWLSVN
+572 QATVKLQAWLSTN

-591 DAVRIAQLRSL
+591 DATRIAQLRSL

-607 AATEAAKTLQ
+607 AAVAATKALQ

-627 SGMASVD
+627 QGMASVD
-634 SALAQATGR
+634 AALAQATGR
-643 TVDAE
+643 AVDAE
-648 IARIQER
+648 IGRIKER
-655 YRKLRQDLQTEG
+655 YRKLREDLQAEGKTED
-667 NTEGLVKLDKL
+667 LIKLDRL
-678 IDVETAKAQLQDLQ
+678 IDIETARAQLQQLQ
-692 RQVELVFGNQSRQE
+692 REVEQVFSNHSRTEQS
-706 QTLQLSVTAGLTSEL
+706 LQLNVTAGLTSEL
-721 DAKRQI
+721 QAKRQI

-809 GFVADLAKG
+809 GFVADLAKA
-818 MAQWASQQL
+818 MAQWAAQQL
-827 AMQAT
+827 AMR
-832 SSLMGMVGGGAQAAA
+832 
-847 DAAGSAASSAAIT
+847 AASSIM
-860 AASATGAATLGAGIT
+860 GMFG
-875 TGGSVAALE
+875 
-884 MSSAITAAGTV
+884 
-895 AAQTIATAMA
+895 ATAV
-905 AAAASQAGSGIATG
+905 
-919 LANMAGSGFSSGG
+919 GFSSGG
-932 WTGPGGKFQPA
+932 YTGHGGKYQPA
-943 GIVHAGEFVHRQE
+943 GTVHKGEFVHRQE
-956 VVRQPGAM
+956 VVRQPGAL

-977 LKGWQGYADGGLVVP
+977 LKSWQGYADGGLVVP

>member
-1 MATAGND
+1 MATAGKQ
-8 MNVALRVQTDLAQ
+8 MEVALRVQADLAEALQ
-21 AAQEIKQLRAQLDAV
+21 QVKAMRAELDGMRNAGSRVNTASKAVEQLATTTKA
-36 GTSAAKAAQGQTQ
+36 TAKASQATAQADKAAT
-49 GSASGTQAS
+49 ATS
-58 KENTKAAKETNAAL
+58 KQRAAAAKETAAAL
-72 QAQAQAARE
+72 RAQAE
-81 AAKAQQLA
+81 
-89 AQQAAQAQKQ
+89 
-99 AAKAAA
+99 
-105 EATAELEKQRKAAEK
+105 AEK
-120 KALAEANAAAKAAA
+120 KALAEANKAAEAAAK
-134 KAGRTE
+134 E
-140 ANLKK
+140 ARKQANMRKQ
-145 NADRMLPAQ
+145 ADRMLPAQ
-154 MTDIGVGLATGQ
+154 MTDITVGLATGQ

-184 GITPALTAVG
+184 GVAPAIAAVT

-209 AVTAL
+209 AVAAL
-214 GAAWYQG
+214 GTAWYQG
-221 AKEGE
+221 AKESE

-294 GAAAVSDMTA
+294 GAAAVGDMTA

-358 MTDRVAEVKSQLNA
+358 MTDRVAEVKRELNG
-372 LGRAFNW
+372 LGRALNW
-379 VGEQAGGM
+379 VSEQAGDM
-387 WNAMKNIG
+387 WNALKNIG
-395 RASPLADQ
+395 RSSTLQEQLAD
-403 LAEAQKEYATL
+403 LQKDYATL
-414 VTAANN
+414 VKGANN
-420 SSKIAG
+420 SAKIFG
-426 FFGIQGVDTTK
+426 FFGLDVDTTK
-437 QARQEALAEVVRI
+437 SARAEVLAQIAELQR
-450 QKQITVEERKAATA
+450 QITAEERKAANA
-464 AQRASDSSA
+464 AKQAADAQARIDASDA
-473 RMTASDSWDA
+473 WDG
-483 RAKSLRKWDKQL
+483 RKKRLRTWREQL
-495 EDEIETIQKQ
+495 ADETKKIKEQ
-505 GKLLGKT
+505 GALLGKT
-512 EEAINT
+512 QAEIDA
-518 QIAAA
+518 QIAAV

-607 AATEAAKTLQ
+607 AATEATKTLQ

-648 IARIQER
+648 IARIKER
-655 YRKLRQDLQTEG
+655 YRKLREDLQAEGKTED
-667 NTEGLVKLDKL
+667 LIKLDRL
-678 IDVETAKAQLQDLQ
+678 IDIETARAQLQQLQ
-692 RQVELVFGNQSRQE
+692 REVEQVFSNHSRTEQS
-706 QTLQLSVTAGLTSEL
+706 LQLNVTAGLTSEL
-721 DAKRQI
+721 QAKRQI
-727 LEMNTRTADQIAA
+727 LDLNTRTADQVSA

-751 TGDPSM
+751 TGDPSL

-774 ANELKNTFS
+774 ANELKNAFS

-809 GFVADLAKG
+809 GFVADLASA
-818 MAQWASQQL
+818 MAQWAAQQL
-827 AMQAT
+827 AMR
-832 SSLMGMVGGGAQAAA
+832 
-847 DAAGSAASSAAIT
+847 AASSIMGMFGAGAG
-860 AASATGAATLGAGIT
+860 AASG
-875 TGGSVAALE
+875 
-884 MSSAITAAGTV
+884 
-895 AAQTIATAMA
+895 A
-905 AAAASQAGSGIATG
+905 AAAIP
-919 LANMAGSGFSSGG
+919 GFASGG
-932 WTGPGGKFQPA
+932 YTGPGGKYQPA
-943 GIVHAGEFVHRQE
+943 GVVHAGEFVNRQE
-956 VVRQPGAM
+956 VVRQPGAL

-1012 GSTVDNRL
+1012 GSTIDNRL

-1037 SRQGQEAFTVMLSR
+1037 SRQGEEAFTVMLSR

-1062 GN
+1062 

>member
-1 MATAGND
+1 MATAGKQ
-8 MNVALRVQTDLAQ
+8 MEVALRVQADLAEALQ
-21 AAQEIKQLRAQLDAV
+21 QVKAMRAELDGMRNAGSRVNTASKAVEQLATTTKA
-36 GTSAAKAAQGQTQ
+36 TAKASQATAQADKAAT
-49 GSASGTQAS
+49 ATS
-58 KENTKAAKETNAAL
+58 KQRAAAAKETAAAL
-72 QAQAQAARE
+72 RAQAE
-81 AAKAQQLA
+81 
-89 AQQAAQAQKQ
+89 
-99 AAKAAA
+99 
-105 EATAELEKQRKAAEK
+105 AEK
-120 KALAEANAAAKAAA
+120 KALAEANKAAEAAAK
-134 KAGRTE
+134 E
-140 ANLKK
+140 ARKQANMRKQ
-145 NADRMLPAQ
+145 ADRMLPAQ
-154 MTDIGVGLATGQ
+154 MTDITVGLATGQ

-184 GITPALTAVG
+184 GVAPAIAAVT

-209 AVTAL
+209 AVAAL
-214 GAAWYQG
+214 GTAWYQG
-221 AKEGE
+221 AKESE

-294 GAAAVSDMTA
+294 GAAAVGDMTA

-358 MTDRVAEVKSQLNA
+358 MTDRVAEAKAQLNA
-372 LGRAFNW
+372 LGRAFHW

-395 RASPLADQ
+395 RVRPLADQ

-420 SSKIAG
+420 SAKIAG

-450 QKQITVEERKAATA
+450 QKLITAEERKAANA
-464 AQRASDSSA
+464 AKQAADAQARIDASDA
-473 RMTASDSWDA
+473 WDGRKKRLRSW
-483 RAKSLRKWDKQL
+483 REQL
-495 EDEIETIQKQ
+495 ADEVKLIQEQ

-512 EEAINT
+512 QKEIDE
-518 QIAAA
+518 QLAAA
-523 RDKLTPKTATKVN
+523 REKYTPKTSGAN
-536 PVDTAFQTQLQQLTQ
+536 PVDSAFQAQLQQLTQ
-551 ARAAAEQGLANAQ
+551 ARAAAEQALANAQ
-564 ANVGSTQE
+564 ANVASSQE
-572 QATAKLEAWLSVN
+572 QATVKLQAWLSTN

-607 AATEAAKTLQ
+607 AAVAATKALQ

-627 SGMASVD
+627 QGMASVD
-634 SALAQATGR
+634 AALAQATGR
-643 TVDAE
+643 AVDAE
-648 IARIQER
+648 IGRIKER
-655 YRKLRQDLQTEG
+655 YRKLREDLQAEGKTED
-667 NTEGLVKLDKL
+667 LIKLDRL
-678 IDVETAKAQLQDLQ
+678 IDIETARAQLQQLQ
-692 RQVELVFGNQSRQE
+692 REVEQVFSNHSRTEQS
-706 QTLQLSVTAGLTSEL
+706 LQLNVTAGLTSEL
-721 DAKRQI
+721 QAKRQI
-727 LEMNTRTADQIAA
+727 LDLNTRTADQVSA

-751 TGDPSM
+751 TGDPSL

-809 GFVADLAKG
+809 GFVADLASA
-818 MAQWASQQL
+818 MAQWAAQQL
-827 AMQAT
+827 AMR
-832 SSLMGMVGGGAQAAA
+832 
-847 DAAGSAASSAAIT
+847 AASSIMGMFGAGAG
-860 AASATGAATLGAGIT
+860 AASG
-875 TGGSVAALE
+875 
-884 MSSAITAAGTV
+884 
-895 AAQTIATAMA
+895 A
-905 AAAASQAGSGIATG
+905 AAAIP
-919 LANMAGSGFSSGG
+919 GFASGG
-932 WTGPGGKFQPA
+932 YTGPGGKYQPA
-943 GIVHAGEFVHRQE
+943 GVVHAGEFVNRQE
-956 VVRQPGAM
+956 VVRQPGAL

-1012 GSTVDNRL
+1012 GSTIDNRL

-1037 SRQGQEAFTVMLSR
+1037 SRKGEEAFTVMLSR

-1062 GN
+1062 

>member
-1 MATAGND
+1 ME
-8 MNVALRVQTDLAQ
+8 VALRVQADLAEALQQVKAMRAELDGMRNAGSRVNTASKAVEQLATTTKATAQ
-21 AAQEIKQLRAQLDAV
+21 AD
-36 GTSAAKAAQGQTQ
+36 KAAT
-49 GSASGTQAS
+49 ATS
-58 KENTKAAKETNAAL
+58 KQRAAAAKETAAAL
-72 QAQAQAARE
+72 RAQAE
-81 AAKAQQLA
+81 
-89 AQQAAQAQKQ
+89 
-99 AAKAAA
+99 
-105 EATAELEKQRKAAEK
+105 AEK
-120 KALAEANAAAKAAA
+120 KALAEANKAAEAAAK
-134 KAGRTE
+134 E
-140 ANLKK
+140 ARKQANMRKQ
-145 NADRMLPAQ
+145 ADRMLPAQ
-154 MTDIGVGLATGQ
+154 MTDITVGLATGQ

-184 GITPALTAVG
+184 GVAPAIAAVT

-209 AVTAL
+209 AVAAL
-214 GAAWYQG
+214 GTAWYQG
-221 AKEGE
+221 AKESE

-294 GAAAVSDMTA
+294 GAAAVGDMTA

-358 MTDRVAEVKSQLNA
+358 MTDRVAEAKAQLNA
-372 LGRAFNW
+372 LGRAFHW

-395 RASPLADQ
+395 RVRPLADQ

-420 SSKIAG
+420 SAKIAG

-437 QARQEALAEVVRI
+437 QARQEALAEVARI
-450 QKQITVEERKAATA
+450 QKLITAEERKAANA
-464 AQRASDSSA
+464 AKQAADAQARIDASDA
-473 RMTASDSWDA
+473 WDGRKKRLRSW
-483 RAKSLRKWDKQL
+483 REQL
-495 EDEIETIQKQ
+495 ADEVKLIQEQ

-512 EEAINT
+512 QKEIDE
-518 QIAAA
+518 QLAAA
-523 RDKLTPKTATKVN
+523 REKYTPKTSGAN
-536 PVDTAFQTQLQQLTQ
+536 PVDSAFQAQLQQLTQ
-551 ARAAAEQGLANAQ
+551 ARAAAEQALANAQ
-564 ANVGSTQE
+564 ANVASSQE
-572 QATAKLEAWLSVN
+572 QATVKLQAWLSTN

-607 AATEAAKTLQ
+607 AAVAATKTLQ

-627 SGMASVD
+627 QGMASVD
-634 SALAQATGR
+634 AALAQATGR
-643 TVDAE
+643 AVDAE
-648 IARIQER
+648 IGRIKER
-655 YRKLRQDLQTEG
+655 YRKLREDLQAEGKTED
-667 NTEGLVKLDKL
+667 LVKLDRL
-678 IDVETAKAQLQDLQ
+678 IDIETARAQLQQLQ
-692 RQVELVFGNQSRQE
+692 REVEQVFSNHSRTEQS
-706 QTLQLSVTAGLTSEL
+706 LQLNVTAGLTSEL
-721 DAKRQI
+721 QAKRQI
-727 LEMNTRTADQIAA
+727 LDLNTRTADQVSA

-751 TGDPSM
+751 TGDPSL

-809 GFVADLAKG
+809 GFVADLASA
-818 MAQWASQQL
+818 MAQWAAQQL
-827 AMQAT
+827 AMR
-832 SSLMGMVGGGAQAAA
+832 
-847 DAAGSAASSAAIT
+847 AASSIMGMFGAGAG
-860 AASATGAATLGAGIT
+860 AASG
-875 TGGSVAALE
+875 
-884 MSSAITAAGTV
+884 
-895 AAQTIATAMA
+895 A
-905 AAAASQAGSGIATG
+905 AAAIP
-919 LANMAGSGFSSGG
+919 GFASGG
-932 WTGPGGKFQPA
+932 YTGPGGKYQPA
-943 GIVHAGEFVHRQE
+943 GVVHAGEFVNRQE
-956 VVRQPGAM
+956 VVRQPGAL

-1012 GSTVDNRL
+1012 GSTIDNRL

-1037 SRQGQEAFTVMLSR
+1037 SRQGEEAFTVMLSR

-1062 GN
+1062 

>member
-1 MATAGND
+1 MATAGKQ
-8 MNVALRVQTDLAQ
+8 MEVALRVQADLAEALQ
-21 AAQEIKQLRAQLDAV
+21 QVKAMRAELDGMRNAGSRVNTASKAVEQLATTTKA
-36 GTSAAKAAQGQTQ
+36 TAKASQATAQADKAAT
-49 GSASGTQAS
+49 ATS
-58 KENTKAAKETNAAL
+58 KQRAAAAKETAAAL
-72 QAQAQAARE
+72 RAQAE
-81 AAKAQQLA
+81 
-89 AQQAAQAQKQ
+89 
-99 AAKAAA
+99 
-105 EATAELEKQRKAAEK
+105 AEK
-120 KALAEANAAAKAAA
+120 KALAEANKAAEAAAK
-134 KAGRTE
+134 E
-140 ANLKK
+140 ARKQANMRKQ
-145 NADRMLPAQ
+145 ADRMLPAQ
-154 MTDIGVGLATGQ
+154 MTDITVGLATGQ

-184 GITPALTAVG
+184 GVAPAIAAVT

-209 AVTAL
+209 AVAAL
-214 GAAWYQG
+214 GTAWYQG
-221 AKEGE
+221 AKESE

-248 TSQAVGRVTGS
+248 ASQAVGRVTGS

-294 GAAAVSDMTA
+294 GAAAVGEMTA
-304 KFAELGKSPV
+304 KFSELGKSPV

-358 MTDRVAEVKSQLNA
+358 MTDRVAEVKAQLNA

-387 WNAMKNIG
+387 WNAVKNIG

-420 SSKIAG
+420 SAKIFG
-426 FFGIQGVDTTK
+426 FFGLDVDTTK
-437 QARQEALAEVVRI
+437 SARAEVLA
-450 QKQITVEERKAATA
+450 QIAELQRQINAEERKAANA
-464 AQRASDSSA
+464 AKQAADAQARIDASDA
-473 RMTASDSWDA
+473 WDG
-483 RAKSLRKWDKQL
+483 RKKRLRTWREQL
-495 EDEIETIQKQ
+495 ADETKKIKEQ
-505 GKLLGKT
+505 GALLGKT
-512 EEAINT
+512 QAEIDA
-518 QIAAA
+518 QIAAV

-551 ARAAAEQGLANAQ
+551 ARAAAEQALANAQ
-564 ANVGSTQE
+564 ANVASSQE
-572 QATAKLEAWLSVN
+572 QATVKLQAWLSTN

-607 AATEAAKTLQ
+607 AAVAATKALQ

-627 SGMASVD
+627 QGMASVD
-634 SALAQATGR
+634 AALAQATGR
-643 TVDAE
+643 AVDAE
-648 IARIQER
+648 IGRIKER
-655 YRKLRQDLQTEG
+655 YRKLREDLQAEGKTED
-667 NTEGLVKLDKL
+667 LIKLDRL
-678 IDVETAKAQLQDLQ
+678 IDIETARAQLQQLQ
-692 RQVELVFGNQSRQE
+692 REVEQVFSNHSRTEQS
-706 QTLQLSVTAGLTSEL
+706 LQLNVTAGLTSEL
-721 DAKRQI
+721 QAKRQI
-727 LEMNTRTADQIAA
+727 LDLNTRTADQVSA

-751 TGDPSM
+751 TGDPSL

-774 ANELKNTFS
+774 ANELKNAFS

-809 GFVADLAKG
+809 GFVADLASA
-818 MAQWASQQL
+818 MAQWAAQQL
-827 AMQAT
+827 AMR
-832 SSLMGMVGGGAQAAA
+832 
-847 DAAGSAASSAAIT
+847 AASSIMGMFGAGAG
-860 AASATGAATLGAGIT
+860 AASG
-875 TGGSVAALE
+875 
-884 MSSAITAAGTV
+884 
-895 AAQTIATAMA
+895 A
-905 AAAASQAGSGIATG
+905 AAAIP
-919 LANMAGSGFSSGG
+919 GFASGG
-932 WTGPGGKFQPA
+932 YTGPGGKYQPA
-943 GIVHAGEFVHRQE
+943 GVVHAGEFVNRQE
-956 VVRQPGAM
+956 VVRQPGAL

-1012 GSTVDNRL
+1012 GSTIDNRL

-1037 SRQGQEAFTVMLSR
+1037 SRQGEEAFTVMLSR

-1062 GN
+1062 